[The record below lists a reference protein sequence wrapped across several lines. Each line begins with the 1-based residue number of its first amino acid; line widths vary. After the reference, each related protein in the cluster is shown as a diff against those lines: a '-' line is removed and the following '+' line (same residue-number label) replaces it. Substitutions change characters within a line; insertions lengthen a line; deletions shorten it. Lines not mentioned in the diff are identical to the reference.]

1 MRTKILIVCLGLV
14 SLGVQIKA
22 VNEIRMNQVQAN
34 KQAQRSDSPLSLSL
48 AGEWSV
54 MLGDA
59 KEVRHAMLPG
69 TIDTNHL
76 GFAPSDTTETTHLT
90 RLYAYK
96 GKATYSRTIE
106 IPKQWKK
113 AAVELFLERTKPT
126 WVYVDGNL
134 VDSCNFISTPQRYIL
149 PKLKT
154 GKHQLDIVVDNSRG
168 VPEQVYGSSHAYTED
183 TQTNWNGIIGE
194 ISLKQVELKAGQKLI
209 SWERLSSKAEKGV
222 DAEEQD
228 AYLFDNDKY
237 LLVGMVQ
244 SESRQYTGKVLPCFR
259 DFHIEGA
266 HFYADGHPVFLRGKH
281 DAAVWPLTGHVDMT
295 VEGWMKYLGICSA
308 YGINHVRFHSW
319 CPPEAAFVAADSL
332 GIYLQPELPFW
343 GSFDDKDETLM
354 TFLHQEGENILR
366 EYGHHPSFR
375 MMALG
380 NELWGSIDKM
390 KEFVDDFREIAPDKY
405 YTFGSNYYLGYQGV
419 KEGMDYFTTCR
430 IGGEDWGKYNTH
442 TRGSFSFA
450 DAYDGG
456 IINHFRPNTTM
467 NFDEACDKWA
477 SPQPWQRQD
486 VEQTSYKRAA
496 GIPIISHETG
506 QFQTYPDFREI
517 KKYTGV
523 LYPYNFEIFR
533 RRLAAAGMLSQSDD
547 FHKASGLWSV
557 KLYKA
562 DIEMDLRTRNMAGF
576 QLLDIQDYPG
586 QGSAYVG
593 ILDAFMESKGITTP
607 EEWRQWC
614 SPVVPLLVTD
624 RFCYEENDTM
634 KAKIQIA
641 NYGGESLKG
650 KKVEWKLDYAKDE
663 RYPNVSSVA
672 ETLTHL
678 NQPSPLAQGEITI
691 HTDEEGWI
699 DVGEIVHKM
708 KVKANGIDDGDGK
721 CLDVYVGSRKLTLSL
736 YIYEGELDATRY
748 SNTYDL
754 WVYTTPKNINY
765 LKKQVVIVKDL
776 TSDVVK
782 KLEKGAKILWLPTT
796 SNHFVAS
803 DATLSQAS
811 NATPY
816 TVGGLF
822 QTDYW
827 NYRMFKTICENNKK
841 KVSPGTLGILTNPT
855 HPLFRD
861 FPTEM
866 HTNWQW
872 FPVIKESH
880 PLVLDNFPKD
890 YRPIVQV
897 IDNIER
903 NHKLGLVMEWKVG
916 KGKLLVCMSDLE
928 KASEYPEGRAFY
940 ESVLDYMLSGDFHP
954 SSEMTMEELKKTLAT
969 EPRKITM
976 KELNNISQY

>member
-1 MRTKILIVCLGLV
+1 MKKLILIVCLGFI
-14 SLGVQIKA
+14 SLD
-22 VNEIRMNQVQAN
+22 ML
-34 KQAQRSDSPLSLSL
+34 AQGSDSPLSLSL
-48 AGEWSV
+48 AGEWNV
-54 MLGDA
+54 TLGDA
-59 KEVRHAMLPG
+59 KEVKHAMLPG

-194 ISLKQVELKAGQKLI
+194 ISLKQVELKAGQKLK
-209 SWERLSSKAEKGV
+209 S
-222 DAEEQD
+222 
-228 AYLFDNDKY
+228 
-237 LLVGMVQ
+237 GMVQ

-259 DFHIEGA
+259 DFRIEGA

-295 VEGWMKYLGICSA
+295 VEGWMKYLGICRA

-343 GSFDDKDETLM
+343 GSFDDKDEKLM
-354 TFLHQEGENILR
+354 AFLHQEGENILR

-430 IGGEDWGKYNTH
+430 IGGEGWGKYNTH

-533 RRLAAAGMLSQSDD
+533 RRLAAAGMLSQADD

-562 DIEMDLRTRNMAGF
+562 DIEMDLRTKNMAGF

-586 QGSAYVG
+586 QGSAFVG
-593 ILDAFMESKGITTP
+593 ILDAFMESKGITTAN
-607 EEWRQWC
+607 EWHQWC
-614 SPVVPLLVTD
+614 SSVVPLLVTD
-624 RFCYEENDTM
+624 RFCYDENEM
-634 KAKIQIA
+634 MNAKVQIA

-650 KKVEWKLDYAKDE
+650 KKLVWKLDYALDE
-663 RYPNVSSVA
+663 NFGDDAAPNA
-672 ETLTHL
+672 GANIDRF
-678 NQPSPLAQGEITI
+678 NQPSPLAQGEIPIT
-691 HTDEEGWI
+691 TDEEGLI
-699 DVGEIVHKM
+699 DIGEIHHKM
-708 KVKANGIDDGDGK
+708 KVMADGFNDGNGT
-721 CLDVYVGSRKLTLSL
+721 CLDVKIPSRKVILTLDID
-736 YIYEGELDATRY
+736 YGRYDARRHR
-748 SNTYDL
+748 NTYDL
-754 WVYTTPKNINY
+754 WIYTTEKNLDIY
-765 LKKQVVIVKDL
+765 KKGVVITSDL
-776 TSDVVK
+776 TDEVAK
-782 KLEKGAKILWLPTT
+782 KLEKGARVLWMPTT
-796 SNHFVAS
+796 SKNFVAS
-803 DATLSQAS
+803 ADTISQAG

-841 KVSPGTLGILTNPT
+841 TVSPGTLGILTNPK
-855 HPLFRD
+855 HPIFCD

-880 PLVLDNFPKD
+880 PLVLDNFAKD
-890 YRPIVQV
+890 DKPIVQV

-916 KGKLLVCMSDLE
+916 AGKLLVCMSDLE

-940 ESVLDYMLSGDFHP
+940 ESVLSYMRSPEFAP
-954 SSEMTMEELKKTLAT
+954 QSEITIADLRKKLKE
-969 EPRKITM
+969 EPRQISL

>member
-1 MRTKILIVCLGLV
+1 MKKLILIVCLGFI
-14 SLGVQIKA
+14 SLD
-22 VNEIRMNQVQAN
+22 ML
-34 KQAQRSDSPLSLSL
+34 AQGSDSPLSLSL
-48 AGEWSV
+48 AGEWNV
-54 MLGDA
+54 TLGDA
-59 KEVRHAMLPG
+59 KEVKHAMLPG

-194 ISLKQVELKAGQKLI
+194 ISLKQVELKAGQKLK
-209 SWERLSSKAEKGV
+209 S
-222 DAEEQD
+222 
-228 AYLFDNDKY
+228 
-237 LLVGMVQ
+237 GMVQ
-244 SESRQYTGKVLPCFR
+244 SESRQYTGKVLPCFK

-295 VEGWMKYLGICSA
+295 VEGWMKYLGICRA

-343 GSFDDKDETLM
+343 GSFDDKDEKLM
-354 TFLHQEGENILR
+354 AFLHQEGENILR

-430 IGGEDWGKYNTH
+430 IGGEGWGKYNTH

-477 SPQPWQRQD
+477 SPQPWQKQE
-486 VEQTSYKRAA
+486 VEPTSYKRAA

-533 RRLAAAGMLSQSDD
+533 RRLAAAGMLSQADD

-562 DIEMDLRTRNMAGF
+562 DIEMDLRTKNMAGF

-586 QGSAYVG
+586 QGSAFVG
-593 ILDAFMESKGITTP
+593 ILDAFMESKGITTAN
-607 EEWRQWC
+607 EWHQWC
-614 SPVVPLLVTD
+614 SSVVPLLVTD
-624 RFCYEENDTM
+624 RFCYDENEM
-634 KAKIQIA
+634 MNAKVQIA

-650 KKVEWKLDYAKDE
+650 KKLVWKLDYALDE
-663 RYPNVSSVA
+663 NFGDDAAPNA
-672 ETLTHL
+672 GANIDRF
-678 NQPSPLAQGEITI
+678 NQPSPLAQGEIPIT
-691 HTDEEGWI
+691 TDEEGLI
-699 DVGEIVHKM
+699 DIGEIHHKM
-708 KVKANGIDDGDGK
+708 KVMADGFNDGNGT
-721 CLDVYVGSRKLTLSL
+721 CLDVKIPSRKVILTLDID
-736 YIYEGELDATRY
+736 YGRYDARRHR
-748 SNTYDL
+748 NTYDL
-754 WVYTTPKNINY
+754 WIYTTEKNLDIY
-765 LKKQVVIVKDL
+765 KKGVVITSDL
-776 TSDVVK
+776 TDEVAK
-782 KLEKGAKILWLPTT
+782 KLEKGARVLWMPTT
-796 SNHFVAS
+796 SKNFVAS
-803 DATLSQAS
+803 ADTISQAG

-841 KVSPGTLGILTNPT
+841 TVSPGTLGILTNPK
-855 HPLFRD
+855 HPIFCD

-880 PLVLDNFPKD
+880 PLVLDNFAKGVK
-890 YRPIVQV
+890 PIVQV

-916 KGKLLVCMSDLE
+916 AGKLLVCMSDLE

-940 ESVLDYMLSGDFHP
+940 ESVLSYMRSPEFAP
-954 SSEMTMEELKKTLAT
+954 QSEITIANLRKKLKE
-969 EPRKITM
+969 EPRQISL

>member
-1 MRTKILIVCLGLV
+1 MKKLILIVCLGFI
-14 SLGVQIKA
+14 SLD
-22 VNEIRMNQVQAN
+22 ML
-34 KQAQRSDSPLSLSL
+34 AQGSDSPLSLSL
-48 AGEWSV
+48 AGEWNV
-54 MLGDA
+54 TLGDA

-194 ISLKQVELKAGQKLI
+194 ISLKQVELKAGQKLK
-209 SWERLSSKAEKGV
+209 S
-222 DAEEQD
+222 
-228 AYLFDNDKY
+228 
-237 LLVGMVQ
+237 GMVQ

-259 DFHIEGA
+259 DFRIEGA

-295 VEGWMKYLGICSA
+295 VEGWMKYLGICRA

-343 GSFDDKDETLM
+343 GSFDDKDEKLM
-354 TFLHQEGENILR
+354 AFLHQEGENVLR

-430 IGGEDWGKYNTH
+430 IGGEGWGKYNTH

-533 RRLAAAGMLSQSDD
+533 RRLAAAGMLSQADD

-562 DIEMDLRTRNMAGF
+562 DIEMDLRTKNMAGF

-586 QGSAYVG
+586 QGSAFVG
-593 ILDAFMESKGITTP
+593 ILDAFMESKGITTAN
-607 EEWRQWC
+607 EWHQWC
-614 SPVVPLLVTD
+614 SSVVPLLVTD
-624 RFCYEENDTM
+624 RFCYDENEM
-634 KAKIQIA
+634 MNAKVQIA

-650 KKVEWKLDYAKDE
+650 KKLVWKLDYALDE
-663 RYPNVSSVA
+663 NFGDDAAPNA
-672 ETLTHL
+672 GANIDRF
-678 NQPSPLAQGEITI
+678 NQPSPLAQGEIPIT
-691 HTDEEGWI
+691 TDEEGLI
-699 DVGEIVHKM
+699 DIGEIHHKM
-708 KVKANGIDDGDGK
+708 KVMADGFNDGNGT
-721 CLDVYVGSRKLTLSL
+721 CLDVKIPSRKVILTLDID
-736 YIYEGELDATRY
+736 YGRYDARRHR
-748 SNTYDL
+748 NTYDL
-754 WVYTTPKNINY
+754 WIYTTEKNLDIY
-765 LKKQVVIVKDL
+765 KEGVVITSDL
-776 TSDVVK
+776 TDEVAK
-782 KLEKGAKILWLPTT
+782 KLEKGAKVLWMPTT
-796 SNHFVAS
+796 SKNFVAS
-803 DATLSQAS
+803 ADTLSQAS

-841 KVSPGTLGILTNPT
+841 TVSPGTLGILTNPK
-855 HPLFRD
+855 HPIFCD

-872 FPVIKESH
+872 FPVIKDSH
-880 PLVLDNFPKD
+880 PLVLDNFAKD
-890 YRPIVQV
+890 DKPIVQV

-916 KGKLLVCMSDLE
+916 AGKLLVCMSDLE

-940 ESVLDYMLSGDFHP
+940 ESVLSYMRSPEFAP
-954 SSEMTMEELKKTLAT
+954 QSEITIANLRKKLKE
-969 EPRKITM
+969 EPRQISL

>member
-1 MRTKILIVCLGLV
+1 MKKSILIVCLGFI
-14 SLGVQIKA
+14 SLD
-22 VNEIRMNQVQAN
+22 ML
-34 KQAQRSDSPLSLSL
+34 AQGSDSPLSLSL

-194 ISLKQVELKAGQKLI
+194 ISLKQVELKAGQKLK
-209 SWERLSSKAEKGV
+209 S
-222 DAEEQD
+222 
-228 AYLFDNDKY
+228 
-237 LLVGMVQ
+237 GMVQ

-259 DFHIEGA
+259 DFRIEGA

-343 GSFDDKDETLM
+343 GSFDDKDEKLM
-354 TFLHQEGENILR
+354 AFLHQEGENILR

-430 IGGEDWGKYNTH
+430 IGGEGWGKYNTH

-477 SPQPWQRQD
+477 SPQPWQKQD
-486 VEQTSYKRAA
+486 VEQTSCKRAA

-533 RRLAAAGMLSQSDD
+533 RRLAAAGMLSQADD

-562 DIEMDLRTRNMAGF
+562 DIEMDLRTKNMAGF

-586 QGSAYVG
+586 QGSAFVG
-593 ILDAFMESKGITTP
+593 ILDAFMESKGITTAN
-607 EEWRQWC
+607 EWHQWC
-614 SPVVPLLVTD
+614 SPVVPLLLTD
-624 RFCYEENDTM
+624 RFCYDENEM
-634 KAKIQIA
+634 MNAKVQIA

-650 KKVEWKLDYAKDE
+650 KKLVWKLDYALDE
-663 RYPNVSSVA
+663 NFGDDAAPNA
-672 ETLTHL
+672 GANIDRF
-678 NQPSPLAQGEITI
+678 NQPSPLAQGEIPIT
-691 HTDEEGWI
+691 TDEEGLI
-699 DVGEIVHKM
+699 DIGEIHHKM
-708 KVKANGIDDGDGK
+708 KVMADGFNDGNGT
-721 CLDVYVGSRKLTLSL
+721 CLDVKIPSRKVILTLDID
-736 YIYEGELDATRY
+736 YGRYDARRHR
-748 SNTYDL
+748 NTYDL
-754 WVYTTPKNINY
+754 WIYTTEKNLDIY
-765 LKKQVVIVKDL
+765 KKGVVITSDL
-776 TSDVVK
+776 TDEVAK
-782 KLEKGAKILWLPTT
+782 KLEKGAKVLWMPTT
-796 SNHFVAS
+796 SKNFVAS
-803 DATLSQAS
+803 ADTLSQAS

-841 KVSPGTLGILTNPT
+841 TVSPGTLGILTNPK
-855 HPLFRD
+855 HPIFCD

-880 PLVLDNFPKD
+880 PLVLDNFAKD
-890 YRPIVQV
+890 DKPIVQV

-903 NHKLGLVMEWKVG
+903 NHKLGFVMEWKVG
-916 KGKLLVCMSDLE
+916 AGKLLVCMSDLE

-940 ESVLDYMLSGDFHP
+940 ESVLSYMRSPEFAP
-954 SSEMTMEELKKTLAT
+954 QSEITIANLRKKLKE
-969 EPRKITM
+969 EPRQISL

>member
-1 MRTKILIVCLGLV
+1 MKKSILIVCLGFI
-14 SLGVQIKA
+14 SLD
-22 VNEIRMNQVQAN
+22 ML
-34 KQAQRSDSPLSLSL
+34 AQGNDSPLSLSL
-48 AGEWSV
+48 AGEWNV
-54 MLGDA
+54 TLGDA
-59 KEVRHAMLPG
+59 KEVKHAMLPG

-194 ISLKQVELKAGQKLI
+194 ISLKQVELKAGQKLK
-209 SWERLSSKAEKGV
+209 S
-222 DAEEQD
+222 
-228 AYLFDNDKY
+228 
-237 LLVGMVQ
+237 GMVQ
-244 SESRQYTGKVLPCFR
+244 SESRQYTGKVLPCFK
-259 DFHIEGA
+259 DFRIEGA

-430 IGGEDWGKYNTH
+430 IGGEGWGKYNTH

-477 SPQPWQRQD
+477 SPQPWQKQE

-533 RRLAAAGMLSQSDD
+533 RRLAAAGMLSQADD

-562 DIEMDLRTRNMAGF
+562 DIEMDLRTKNMAGF

-586 QGSAYVG
+586 QGSAFVG
-593 ILDAFMESKGITTP
+593 ILDAFMESKGITTAN
-607 EEWRQWC
+607 EWHQWC
-614 SPVVPLLVTD
+614 SPVVPLLLTD
-624 RFCYEENDTM
+624 RFCYDENEM
-634 KAKIQIA
+634 MNAKVQIA

-650 KKVEWKLDYAKDE
+650 KKLVWKLDYALDE
-663 RYPNVSSVA
+663 NFGDDAAPNA
-672 ETLTHL
+672 GANIDRF
-678 NQPSPLAQGEITI
+678 NQPSPLAQGEIPIT
-691 HTDEEGWI
+691 TDEEGLI
-699 DVGEIVHKM
+699 DIGEIHHKM
-708 KVKANGIDDGDGK
+708 KVMADGFNDGNGT
-721 CLDVYVGSRKLTLSL
+721 CLDVKIPSRKVILTLDID
-736 YIYEGELDATRY
+736 YGRYDARRHR
-748 SNTYDL
+748 NTYDL
-754 WVYTTPKNINY
+754 WIYTTEKNLDIY
-765 LKKQVVIVKDL
+765 KKGVVITSDL
-776 TSDVVK
+776 TDEVAK
-782 KLEKGAKILWLPTT
+782 KLEKGAKVLWMPTT
-796 SNHFVAS
+796 SKNFVAS
-803 DATLSQAS
+803 ADTLSQAS

-841 KVSPGTLGILTNPT
+841 TVSPGTLGILTNPK
-855 HPLFRD
+855 HPIFCD

-872 FPVIKESH
+872 FPVIKDSH
-880 PLVLDNFPKD
+880 PLVLDNFAKD
-890 YRPIVQV
+890 DKPIVQV

-916 KGKLLVCMSDLE
+916 AGKLLVCMSDLE

-940 ESVLDYMLSGDFHP
+940 ESVLSYMRSPEFAP
-954 SSEMTMEELKKTLAT
+954 QSEITIADLRKKLKE
-969 EPRKITM
+969 EPRQISL

>member
-1 MRTKILIVCLGLV
+1 MMNACLGFFCL
-14 SLGVQIKA
+14 SL
-22 VNEIRMNQVQAN
+22 
-34 KQAQRSDSPLSLSL
+34 QAQKMVPQSLSL
-48 AGEWSV
+48 AGEWNV
-54 MLGDA
+54 TLGDA

-113 AAVELFLERTKPT
+113 AAVELFLERAKPT

-194 ISLKQVELKAGQKLI
+194 ISLKQVELKAGQKLK
-209 SWERLSSKAEKGV
+209 S
-222 DAEEQD
+222 
-228 AYLFDNDKY
+228 
-237 LLVGMVQ
+237 GMVQ
-244 SESRQYTGKVLPCFR
+244 SESRQYTGKVLPCFK
-259 DFHIEGA
+259 DFRIEGA

-295 VEGWMKYLGICSA
+295 VEGWMKYLGICRA

-343 GSFDDKDETLM
+343 GSFDDKDEKLM
-354 TFLHQEGENILR
+354 AFLHQEGENILR

-430 IGGEDWGKYNTH
+430 IGGEGWGKYNTH

-533 RRLAAAGMLSQSDD
+533 RRLAAAGMLSQADD

-562 DIEMDLRTRNMAGF
+562 DIEMDLRTKNMAGF

-586 QGSAYVG
+586 QGSAFVG
-593 ILDAFMESKGITTP
+593 ILDAFMESKGITTAN
-607 EEWRQWC
+607 EWHQWC
-614 SPVVPLLVTD
+614 SSVVPLLVTD
-624 RFCYEENDTM
+624 RFCYDENEM
-634 KAKIQIA
+634 MNAKVQIA

-650 KKVEWKLDYAKDE
+650 KKLVWKLDYALDE
-663 RYPNVSSVA
+663 NFGDDAAPNA
-672 ETLTHL
+672 GANIDRF
-678 NQPSPLAQGEITI
+678 NQPSPLAQGEIPIT
-691 HTDEEGWI
+691 TDEEGLI
-699 DVGEIVHKM
+699 DIGEIHHKM
-708 KVKANGIDDGDGK
+708 KVMADGFNDGNGT
-721 CLDVYVGSRKLTLSL
+721 CLDVKIPSRKVILTLDID
-736 YIYEGELDATRY
+736 YGRYDARRHR
-748 SNTYDL
+748 NTYDL
-754 WVYTTPKNINY
+754 WIYTTEKNLDIY
-765 LKKQVVIVKDL
+765 KKGVVITSDL
-776 TSDVVK
+776 TDEVAK
-782 KLEKGAKILWLPTT
+782 KLEKGARVLWMPTT
-796 SNHFVAS
+796 SKNFVAS
-803 DATLSQAS
+803 ADTISQAG

-841 KVSPGTLGILTNPT
+841 TVSPGTLGILTNPK
-855 HPLFRD
+855 HPIFCD

-872 FPVIKESH
+872 FPVIKDSH
-880 PLVLDNFPKD
+880 PLVLDNFAKD
-890 YRPIVQV
+890 DKPIVQV

-916 KGKLLVCMSDLE
+916 AGKLLVCMSDLE

-940 ESVLDYMLSGDFHP
+940 ESVLSYMRSPEFAP
-954 SSEMTMEELKKTLAT
+954 QSEITIAGLRKKLKE
-969 EPRKITM
+969 EPRQISL

>member
-1 MRTKILIVCLGLV
+1 MIIACLGV
-14 SLGVQIKA
+14 MSLG
-22 VNEIRMNQVQAN
+22 M
-34 KQAQRSDSPLSLSL
+34 QAQQNGAVQSLSL
-48 AGEWSV
+48 AGEWKV
-54 MLGDA
+54 TLGDA
-59 KEVRHAMLPG
+59 KEVKHAMLPG

-106 IPKQWKK
+106 IPRQWKK
-113 AAVELFLERTKPT
+113 GAVELFLERTKPT
-126 WVYVDGNL
+126 WVYLDGKL
-134 VDSCNFISTPQRYIL
+134 VDSCNYISTPQRYIL
-149 PKLKT
+149 PKMKS

-194 ISLKQVELKAGQKLI
+194 IKLKTIPAPAQT
-209 SWERLSSKAEKGV
+209 
-222 DAEEQD
+222 
-228 AYLFDNDKY
+228 
-237 LLVGMVQ
+237 
-244 SESRQYTGKVLPCFR
+244 YTGDVLPCFK

-295 VEGWMKYLGICSA
+295 VEGWMKYLGTCKE

-343 GSFDDKDETLM
+343 GSFDDKDEVLM
-354 TFLHQEGENILR
+354 KFLHQEGENILR

-390 KEFVDDFREIAPDKY
+390 KEFVDDFRKIAPDKY

-430 IGGEDWGKYNTH
+430 IGGEGWGKYNTH

-477 SPQPWQRQD
+477 SPQPWQKLD
-486 VEQTSYKRAA
+486 VEQTSYKRSA

-523 LYPYNFEIFR
+523 LYPYNFEIFC
-533 RRLAAAGMLSQSDD
+533 RRLAAAGMLSQADD

-562 DIEMDLRTRNMAGF
+562 DIELDLRTKNMAGF

-586 QGSAYVG
+586 QGSAFVG
-593 ILDAFMESKGITTP
+593 ILDAFMESKGITTAN
-607 EEWRQWC
+607 EWHQWC

-624 RFCYEENDTM
+624 RFCYDENEM
-634 KAKIQIA
+634 MNAKVQIA

-650 KKVEWKLDYAKDE
+650 KKLLWKLDYAPDE
-663 RYPNVSSVA
+663 NSGDDAAPNA
-672 ETLTHL
+672 GANIDRF
-678 NQPSPLAQGEITI
+678 NQPSPLAQGEIPIT
-691 HTDEEGWI
+691 TDEEGLI
-699 DVGEIVHKM
+699 DIGEIHHKM
-708 KVKANGIDDGDGK
+708 KVMADGFNDGNGVR
-721 CLDVYVGSRKLTLSL
+721 LDVKIPSRKVILTLDID
-736 YIYEGELDATRY
+736 YGRYDARRHR
-748 SNTYDL
+748 NTYDL
-754 WVYTTPKNINY
+754 WIYTTEKNLDIY
-765 LKKQVVIVKDL
+765 KKGVVITSDL
-776 TSDVVK
+776 TDEVAK
-782 KLEKGAKILWLPTT
+782 KLEKGAKVLWKPTT
-796 SNHFVAS
+796 SKNFVAS
-803 DATLSQAS
+803 ADTLSQAS

-841 KVSPGTLGILTNPT
+841 TVSPGTLGILTNPK
-855 HPLFRD
+855 HPIFCD

-880 PLVLDNFPKD
+880 PLVLDNFAKD
-890 YRPIVQV
+890 YLPIVQV

-916 KGKLLVCMSDLE
+916 AGKLLVCMSDLE
-928 KASEYPEGRAFY
+928 KASQYPEGRAFY
-940 ESVLDYMLSGDFHP
+940 QSVLNYMRSSDFNP
-954 SSEMTMEELKKTLAT
+954 QSAITIPDLMKTLKE
-969 EPRKITM
+969 EPRKVSM

>member
-1 MRTKILIVCLGLV
+1 MKKSILIVCLGFI
-14 SLGVQIKA
+14 SLD
-22 VNEIRMNQVQAN
+22 ML
-34 KQAQRSDSPLSLSL
+34 AQGSDSPLSLSL
-48 AGEWSV
+48 AGEWNV
-54 MLGDA
+54 TLGDA
-59 KEVRHAMLPG
+59 KEVKHAILPG

-194 ISLKQVELKAGQKLI
+194 ISLKQVELKAGQKLK
-209 SWERLSSKAEKGV
+209 S
-222 DAEEQD
+222 
-228 AYLFDNDKY
+228 
-237 LLVGMVQ
+237 GMVQ
-244 SESRQYTGKVLPCFR
+244 SESRQYSGKVLPCFR
-259 DFHIEGA
+259 DFRIEGA

-430 IGGEDWGKYNTH
+430 IGGEGWGKYNTH

-533 RRLAAAGMLSQSDD
+533 RRLAAAGMLSQADD

-557 KLYKA
+557 RLYKA
-562 DIEMDLRTRNMAGF
+562 DIEMDLRTKNMAGF

-586 QGSAYVG
+586 QGSAFVG
-593 ILDAFMESKGITTP
+593 ILDAFMESKGITTAN
-607 EEWRQWC
+607 EWHQWC
-614 SPVVPLLVTD
+614 SSVVPLLVTD
-624 RFCYEENDTM
+624 RFCYDENEM
-634 KAKIQIA
+634 MNAKVQIA

-650 KKVEWKLDYAKDE
+650 KKLLWKLDYAPDE
-663 RYPNVSSVA
+663 NSADDASPKAGANIDRF
-672 ETLTHL
+672 
-678 NQPSPLAQGEITI
+678 NQPSPLAQGEIPIT
-691 HTDEEGWI
+691 TDEEGLI
-699 DVGEIVHKM
+699 DIGEIHHKM
-708 KVKANGIDDGDGK
+708 KVMADGFNDSNGT
-721 CLDVYVGSRKLTLSL
+721 CLDVKIPSRKVILTLDID
-736 YIYEGELDATRY
+736 YGRYDARRHR
-748 SNTYDL
+748 NTYDL
-754 WVYTTPKNINY
+754 WIYTTEKNLDIY
-765 LKKQVVIVKDL
+765 KKGVVITSDL
-776 TSDVVK
+776 TDEVAK
-782 KLEKGAKILWLPTT
+782 KLEKGARVLWMPTT
-796 SNHFVAS
+796 SKNFVAS
-803 DATLSQAS
+803 ADTLSQAS

-841 KVSPGTLGILTNPT
+841 TVSPGTLGILTNPK
-855 HPLFRD
+855 HPIFCD
-861 FPTEM
+861 FPTDM

-880 PLVLDNFPKD
+880 PLVLDNFAKGVK
-890 YRPIVQV
+890 PIVQV

-916 KGKLLVCMSDLE
+916 AGKLLVCMSDLE

-940 ESVLDYMLSGDFHP
+940 ESVLSYMRSPEFAP
-954 SSEMTMEELKKTLAT
+954 QSEITIADLRKKLKE
-969 EPRKITM
+969 EPRQISL

>member
-1 MRTKILIVCLGLV
+1 MKKSILIVCLGFI
-14 SLGVQIKA
+14 SLD
-22 VNEIRMNQVQAN
+22 ML
-34 KQAQRSDSPLSLSL
+34 AQGSDSPLSLSL
-48 AGEWSV
+48 AGEWNV
-54 MLGDA
+54 TLGDA

-76 GFAPSDTTETTHLT
+76 GFAPSDTTETSHLT

-194 ISLKQVELKAGQKLI
+194 ISLKQVELKAGQKLK
-209 SWERLSSKAEKGV
+209 S
-222 DAEEQD
+222 
-228 AYLFDNDKY
+228 
-237 LLVGMVQ
+237 GMVQ

-390 KEFVDDFREIAPDKY
+390 KEFVDDFRKIAPDKY

-430 IGGEDWGKYNTH
+430 IGGEGWGKYNTH

-533 RRLAAAGMLSQSDD
+533 RRLAAAGMLSQADD

-562 DIEMDLRTRNMAGF
+562 DIEMDLRTKNMAGF

-586 QGSAYVG
+586 QGSAFVG
-593 ILDAFMESKGITTP
+593 ILDAFMESKGITTAN
-607 EEWRQWC
+607 EWHQWC
-614 SPVVPLLVTD
+614 SSVVPLLVTD
-624 RFCYEENDTM
+624 RFCYDENEM
-634 KAKIQIA
+634 MNAKVQIA

-650 KKVEWKLDYAKDE
+650 KKLLWKLDYAPDE
-663 RYPNVSSVA
+663 NSADDASPKAGANIDRF
-672 ETLTHL
+672 
-678 NQPSPLAQGEITI
+678 NQPSPLAQGEIPIT
-691 HTDEEGWI
+691 TDEEGLI
-699 DVGEIVHKM
+699 DIGEIHHKM
-708 KVKANGIDDGDGK
+708 KVMANGFNDGNGT
-721 CLDVYVGSRKLTLSL
+721 CLDVKIPSRKVILTLDID
-736 YIYEGELDATRY
+736 YGRYDARRHR
-748 SNTYDL
+748 NTYDL
-754 WVYTTPKNINY
+754 WIYTTEKSLDIY
-765 LKKQVVIVKDL
+765 KKGVVITSDL
-776 TSDVVK
+776 TDEVAK
-782 KLEKGAKILWLPTT
+782 KLEKGAKVLWMPTT
-796 SNHFVAS
+796 SKNFVAS
-803 DATLSQAS
+803 ADTISQAG

-841 KVSPGTLGILTNPT
+841 TVSPGTLGILTNPK
-855 HPLFRD
+855 HPIFCD

-880 PLVLDNFPKD
+880 PLVLDNFAKD
-890 YRPIVQV
+890 DKPIVQV

-916 KGKLLVCMSDLE
+916 AGKLLVCMSDLE

-940 ESVLDYMLSGDFHP
+940 ESVLSYMRSPEFAP
-954 SSEMTMEELKKTLAT
+954 QSEITIADLRKKLKE
-969 EPRKITM
+969 EPRQISL

>member
-1 MRTKILIVCLGLV
+1 MKKSILIVCLGFI
-14 SLGVQIKA
+14 SLD
-22 VNEIRMNQVQAN
+22 ML
-34 KQAQRSDSPLSLSL
+34 AQGSDSPLSLSL
-48 AGEWSV
+48 AGEWNV
-54 MLGDA
+54 TLGDA
-59 KEVRHAMLPG
+59 KEVKHAMLPG

-194 ISLKQVELKAGQKLI
+194 ISLKQVELKAGQKLK
-209 SWERLSSKAEKGV
+209 S
-222 DAEEQD
+222 
-228 AYLFDNDKY
+228 
-237 LLVGMVQ
+237 GMVQ

-259 DFHIEGA
+259 DFRIEGA

-295 VEGWMKYLGICSA
+295 VEGWMKYLGICRA

-390 KEFVDDFREIAPDKY
+390 KEFVDDFRKIAPGKY

-430 IGGEDWGKYNTH
+430 IGGEGWGKYNTH

-533 RRLAAAGMLSQSDD
+533 RRLAAAGMLSQADD

-562 DIEMDLRTRNMAGF
+562 DIEMDLRTKNMAGF

-586 QGSAYVG
+586 QGSAFVG
-593 ILDAFMESKGITTP
+593 ILDAFMESKGITTAN
-607 EEWRQWC
+607 EWHQWC
-614 SPVVPLLVTD
+614 SSVVPLLVTD
-624 RFCYEENDTM
+624 RFCYDENEM
-634 KAKIQIA
+634 MNAKVQIA

-650 KKVEWKLDYAKDE
+650 KKLVWKLDYALDE
-663 RYPNVSSVA
+663 NFGDDAAPNA
-672 ETLTHL
+672 GANIDRF
-678 NQPSPLAQGEITI
+678 NQPSPLAQGEIPIT
-691 HTDEEGWI
+691 TDEEGLI
-699 DVGEIVHKM
+699 DIGEIHHKM
-708 KVKANGIDDGDGK
+708 KVMADGFNDSNGT
-721 CLDVYVGSRKLTLSL
+721 CLDVKIPSRKVILTLDID
-736 YIYEGELDATRY
+736 YGRYDARRHR
-748 SNTYDL
+748 NTYDL
-754 WVYTTPKNINY
+754 WIYTTEKNLDIY
-765 LKKQVVIVKDL
+765 KKGVVITSDL
-776 TSDVVK
+776 TDEVAK
-782 KLEKGAKILWLPTT
+782 KLEKGAKVLWLPTT
-796 SNHFVAS
+796 SKNFVAS
-803 DATLSQAS
+803 ADTLSQAS

-841 KVSPGTLGILTNPT
+841 TVSPGTLGILTNPK
-855 HPLFRD
+855 HPIFCD

-880 PLVLDNFPKD
+880 PLVLDNFAKGVK
-890 YRPIVQV
+890 PIVQV

-916 KGKLLVCMSDLE
+916 AGKLLVCMSDLE

-940 ESVLDYMLSGDFHP
+940 ESVLSYMRSPEFAP
-954 SSEMTMEELKKTLAT
+954 QSEITIANLRKKLKE
-969 EPRKITM
+969 EPRQISL

>member
-1 MRTKILIVCLGLV
+1 MKKSILIVCLGFI
-14 SLGVQIKA
+14 SLD
-22 VNEIRMNQVQAN
+22 ML
-34 KQAQRSDSPLSLSL
+34 AQGSDSPLSLSL

-194 ISLKQVELKAGQKLI
+194 ISLKQVELKAGQKLK
-209 SWERLSSKAEKGV
+209 S
-222 DAEEQD
+222 
-228 AYLFDNDKY
+228 
-237 LLVGMVQ
+237 GMVQ

-259 DFHIEGA
+259 DFRIEGA

-343 GSFDDKDETLM
+343 GSFDDKDEKLM

-430 IGGEDWGKYNTH
+430 IGGEGWGKYNTH

-477 SPQPWQRQD
+477 FPQPWQRQD

-533 RRLAAAGMLSQSDD
+533 RRLAAAGMLSQADD

-562 DIEMDLRTRNMAGF
+562 DIEMDLRTKNMAGF

-586 QGSAYVG
+586 QGSAFVG
-593 ILDAFMESKGITTP
+593 ILDAFMESKGITTAN
-607 EEWRQWC
+607 EWHQWC
-614 SPVVPLLVTD
+614 SSVVPLLVTD
-624 RFCYEENDTM
+624 RFCYDENEM
-634 KAKIQIA
+634 MNAKVQIA

-650 KKVEWKLDYAKDE
+650 KKLVWKLDYALDE
-663 RYPNVSSVA
+663 NFGDDAAPNA
-672 ETLTHL
+672 GANIDRF
-678 NQPSPLAQGEITI
+678 NQPSPLAQGEIPIT
-691 HTDEEGWI
+691 TDEEGLI
-699 DVGEIVHKM
+699 DIGEIHHKM
-708 KVKANGIDDGDGK
+708 KVMADGFNDGNGT
-721 CLDVYVGSRKLTLSL
+721 CLDVRIPSRKVILTLDID
-736 YIYEGELDATRY
+736 YGRYDARRHR
-748 SNTYDL
+748 NTYDL
-754 WVYTTPKNINY
+754 WIYTTEKSLDIY
-765 LKKQVVIVKDL
+765 KKGVVITSDL
-776 TSDVVK
+776 TDEVAK
-782 KLEKGAKILWLPTT
+782 KLEKGAKVLWMPTT
-796 SNHFVAS
+796 SKNFVAS
-803 DATLSQAS
+803 ADTLSQAS

-841 KVSPGTLGILTNPT
+841 TVSPGTLGILTNPK
-855 HPLFRD
+855 HPIFCD

-880 PLVLDNFPKD
+880 PLVLDNFAKGVK
-890 YRPIVQV
+890 PIVQV

-916 KGKLLVCMSDLE
+916 AGKLLVCMSDLE

-940 ESVLDYMLSGDFHP
+940 ESVLSYMRSPEFAP
-954 SSEMTMEELKKTLAT
+954 QSEITIADLRKKLKE
-969 EPRKITM
+969 EPRQISL

>member
-1 MRTKILIVCLGLV
+1 MKKSILIACLGLV
-14 SLGVQIKA
+14 SLGL
-22 VNEIRMNQVQAN
+22 
-34 KQAQRSDSPLSLSL
+34 QAQSISL
-48 AGEWSV
+48 AGEWNV
-54 MLGDA
+54 ELGKSGSAFA
-59 KEVRHAMLPG
+59 KSKRAFQGEVKRAILPG

-76 GFAPSDTTETTHLT
+76 GFAPKDTMETTHLT

-96 GKATYSRTIE
+96 GAARYSRTIN
-106 IPKQWKK
+106 IPKDWKK
-113 AAVELFLERTKPT
+113 KPVELFLERTRPT
-126 WVYVDGNL
+126 WVYVDGEL
-134 VDSCNFISTPQRYIL
+134 VDSCNFISTPQRYL
-149 PKLKT
+149 LSKKVKP
-154 GKHQLDIVVDNSRG
+154 GKHLLEIVVDNGRG

-194 ISLKQVELKAGQKLI
+194 IRLEVKSEERRVKKQRSASEGKAN
-209 SWERLSSKAEKGV
+209 S
-222 DAEEQD
+222 
-228 AYLFDNDKY
+228 N
-237 LLVGMVQ
+237 
-244 SESRQYTGKVLPCFR
+244 VLPDFAK

-266 HFYADGHPVFLRGKH
+266 HFYANGHRIFLRGKH
-281 DAAVWPLTGHVDMT
+281 DAAVWPLTGHVEMS
-295 VEGWMKYLGICSA
+295 VEGWMKYLGTCKE

-343 GSFDDKDETLM
+343 GSFDKKDEKLM
-354 TFLHQEGENILR
+354 SFLHQEGVNILR

-380 NELWGSIDKM
+380 NELWGDIDKM
-390 KEFVDDFREIAPDKY
+390 KEFVDDFRKIAPDKY
-405 YTFGSNYYLGYQGV
+405 YTFGSNYYLGYQGI

-430 IGGEDWGKYNTH
+430 IGGEEWGKYNTH

-456 IINHFRPNTTM
+456 MINHFHPNSTM
-467 NFDEACDKWA
+467 NFDEACDPWA
-477 SPQPWQRQD
+477 KPQAWQKPDASRKQ
-486 VEQTSYKRAA
+486 AA

-506 QFQTYPDFREI
+506 QFQTYPDYREM

-523 LYPYNFEIFR
+523 LHPYNFEVFR
-533 RRLAAAGMLSQSDD
+533 RRLAAAGMLSQADD

-586 QGSAYVG
+586 QGSAFVG

-614 SPVVPLLVTD
+614 SPVVPLLEMKK
-624 RFCYEENDTM
+624 FCFEDGE
-634 KAKIQIA
+634 KIQAKVKVA
-641 NYGGESLKG
+641 NYGGASLKG
-650 KKVEWKLDYAKDE
+650 KKLKWHLAEDE
-663 RYPNVSSVA
+663 GV
-672 ETLTHL
+672 L
-678 NQPSPLAQGEITI
+678 NIFSY
-691 HTDEEGWI
+691 DEGLV
-699 DVGEIVHKM
+699 DVGEL
-708 KVKANGIDDGDGK
+708 NGVFHVQK
-721 CLDVYVGSRKLTLSL
+721 PTKLLLTLNIEGTEARNS
-736 YIYEGELDATRY
+736 YE
-748 SNTYDL
+748 L
-754 WVYTTPKNINY
+754 WVYPKKA
-765 LKKQVVIVKDL
+765 LEKKGIIIARDL
-776 TSDVVK
+776 NLEVVK
-782 KLEKGAKILWLPTT
+782 VLEKGGKVLWMPTV
-796 SNHFVAS
+796 SSHFVAADDKALQS
-803 DATLSQAS
+803 DNKVLQSD

-841 KVSPGTLGILTNPT
+841 KVSPGTLGILTNPE
-855 HPLFRD
+855 HPIFKG

-880 PLVLDNFPKD
+880 PLVLDNFSKD

-916 KGKLLVCMSDLE
+916 AGKLLVCMSDLE
-928 KASEYPEGRAFY
+928 KAAQYPEGKAFY
-940 ESVLDYMLSGDFHP
+940 QSVIDYMRSASFNP
-954 SSEMTMEELKKTLAT
+954 SFEITVDELKKKLA
-969 EPRKITM
+969 EKPRQVSL

>member
-1 MRTKILIVCLGLV
+1 MKKSILIVCLGFI
-14 SLGVQIKA
+14 SLD
-22 VNEIRMNQVQAN
+22 ML
-34 KQAQRSDSPLSLSL
+34 AQGSDSPLSLSL
-48 AGEWSV
+48 AGEWNV
-54 MLGDA
+54 TLGDA
-59 KEVRHAMLPG
+59 KEVKHAMLPG

-194 ISLKQVELKAGQKLI
+194 ISLKQVELKAGQKLK
-209 SWERLSSKAEKGV
+209 S
-222 DAEEQD
+222 
-228 AYLFDNDKY
+228 
-237 LLVGMVQ
+237 GMVQ

-259 DFHIEGA
+259 DFRIEGA

-430 IGGEDWGKYNTH
+430 IGGEGWGKYNTH

-477 SPQPWQRQD
+477 SPQPWQKQE

-533 RRLAAAGMLSQSDD
+533 RRLAAAGMLSQADD

-562 DIEMDLRTRNMAGF
+562 DIEMDLRTKNMAGF

-586 QGSAYVG
+586 QGSAFVG
-593 ILDAFMESKGITTP
+593 ILDAFMESKGITTAN
-607 EEWRQWC
+607 EWHQWC
-614 SPVVPLLVTD
+614 SSVVPLLVTD
-624 RFCYEENDTM
+624 RFCYDENEM
-634 KAKIQIA
+634 MNAKVQIA

-650 KKVEWKLDYAKDE
+650 KKLVWKLDYALDE
-663 RYPNVSSVA
+663 NFADDAAPNA
-672 ETLTHL
+672 GANIDRF
-678 NQPSPLAQGEITI
+678 NQPSPLAQGEIPIT
-691 HTDEEGWI
+691 TDEEGLI
-699 DVGEIVHKM
+699 DIGEIHHKM
-708 KVKANGIDDGDGK
+708 KVMADGFNDGNGT
-721 CLDVYVGSRKLTLSL
+721 CLDVKIPSRKVILTLDID
-736 YIYEGELDATRY
+736 YGRYDARRHR
-748 SNTYDL
+748 NTYDL
-754 WVYTTPKNINY
+754 WIYTTEKSLDIY
-765 LKKQVVIVKDL
+765 KKGVVITSDL
-776 TSDVVK
+776 TDEVAK
-782 KLEKGAKILWLPTT
+782 KLEKGAKVLWMPTT
-796 SNHFVAS
+796 SKNFVAS
-803 DATLSQAS
+803 ADTISQAG

-841 KVSPGTLGILTNPT
+841 TVSPGTLGILTNPK
-855 HPLFRD
+855 HPIFCD

-872 FPVIKESH
+872 FPVIKDSH
-880 PLVLDNFPKD
+880 PLVLDNFAKD
-890 YRPIVQV
+890 DKPIVQV

-916 KGKLLVCMSDLE
+916 AGKLLVCMSDLE

-940 ESVLDYMLSGDFHP
+940 ESVLSYMRSPEFAP
-954 SSEMTMEELKKTLAT
+954 QSEITIADLRKKLKE
-969 EPRKITM
+969 EPRQISL

>member
-1 MRTKILIVCLGLV
+1 MKKSILIVCLGFI
-14 SLGVQIKA
+14 SLD
-22 VNEIRMNQVQAN
+22 ML
-34 KQAQRSDSPLSLSL
+34 AQGSDSPLSLSL

-54 MLGDA
+54 TLGDA

-194 ISLKQVELKAGQKLI
+194 ISLKQVELKAGQKLK
-209 SWERLSSKAEKGV
+209 S
-222 DAEEQD
+222 
-228 AYLFDNDKY
+228 
-237 LLVGMVQ
+237 GMVQ

-295 VEGWMKYLGICSA
+295 VEGWMKYLGICRA

-343 GSFDDKDETLM
+343 GSFDDKDEKLM
-354 TFLHQEGENILR
+354 AFLHQEGENILR

-430 IGGEDWGKYNTH
+430 IGGEGWGKYNTH

-477 SPQPWQRQD
+477 FPQPWQRQD

-533 RRLAAAGMLSQSDD
+533 RRLAAAGMLSQADD

-562 DIEMDLRTRNMAGF
+562 DIEMDLRTKNMAGF

-586 QGSAYVG
+586 QGSAFVG
-593 ILDAFMESKGITTP
+593 ILDAFMESKGITTAN
-607 EEWRQWC
+607 EWHQWC
-614 SPVVPLLVTD
+614 SSVVPLLVTD
-624 RFCYEENDTM
+624 RFCYDENEM
-634 KAKIQIA
+634 MNAKVQIA

-650 KKVEWKLDYAKDE
+650 KKLVWKLDYALDE
-663 RYPNVSSVA
+663 NFGDDAAPNA
-672 ETLTHL
+672 GANIDRF
-678 NQPSPLAQGEITI
+678 NQPSPLAQGEIPIT
-691 HTDEEGWI
+691 TDEEGLI
-699 DVGEIVHKM
+699 DIGEIHHKM
-708 KVKANGIDDGDGK
+708 KVMANGFNDGNGT
-721 CLDVYVGSRKLTLSL
+721 CLDVKIPSRKVILTLDID
-736 YIYEGELDATRY
+736 YGRYDARRHR
-748 SNTYDL
+748 NTYDL
-754 WVYTTPKNINY
+754 WIYTTEKNLDIY
-765 LKKQVVIVKDL
+765 KKGVVITSDL
-776 TSDVVK
+776 TDEVAK
-782 KLEKGAKILWLPTT
+782 KLEKGAKVLWMPTT
-796 SNHFVAS
+796 SKNFVAS
-803 DATLSQAS
+803 ADTISQAG

-841 KVSPGTLGILTNPT
+841 TVSPGTLGILTNPK
-855 HPLFRD
+855 HPIFCD

-872 FPVIKESH
+872 FPVIKDSH
-880 PLVLDNFPKD
+880 PLVLDNFAKD
-890 YRPIVQV
+890 DKPIVQV

-916 KGKLLVCMSDLE
+916 AGKLLVCMSDLE

-940 ESVLDYMLSGDFHP
+940 ESVLSYMRSPEFAP
-954 SSEMTMEELKKTLAT
+954 QSEITIADLRKKLKE
-969 EPRKITM
+969 EPRQISL

>member
-1 MRTKILIVCLGLV
+1 MKKSILIVCLGFI
-14 SLGVQIKA
+14 SLD
-22 VNEIRMNQVQAN
+22 ML
-34 KQAQRSDSPLSLSL
+34 AQGSDSPLSLSL
-48 AGEWSV
+48 AGEWNV
-54 MLGDA
+54 TLGDA
-59 KEVRHAMLPG
+59 KEVKHAMLPG

-194 ISLKQVELKAGQKLI
+194 ISLKQVELKAGQKLK
-209 SWERLSSKAEKGV
+209 S
-222 DAEEQD
+222 
-228 AYLFDNDKY
+228 
-237 LLVGMVQ
+237 GMVQ

-259 DFHIEGA
+259 DFRIEGA

-390 KEFVDDFREIAPDKY
+390 KEFVDDFREIAPHKY

-430 IGGEDWGKYNTH
+430 IGGEGWGKYNTH

-533 RRLAAAGMLSQSDD
+533 RRLAAAGMLSQADD

-562 DIEMDLRTRNMAGF
+562 DIEMDLRTKNMAGF

-586 QGSAYVG
+586 QGSAFVG
-593 ILDAFMESKGITTP
+593 ILDAFMESKGITTAN
-607 EEWRQWC
+607 EWHQWC
-614 SPVVPLLVTD
+614 SSVVPLLVTD
-624 RFCYEENDTM
+624 RFCYDENEM
-634 KAKIQIA
+634 MNAKVQIA

-650 KKVEWKLDYAKDE
+650 KKLLWKLDYASDE
-663 RYPNVSSVA
+663 NSADDASPKAGANIDRF
-672 ETLTHL
+672 
-678 NQPSPLAQGEITI
+678 NQPSPLAQGEIPIT
-691 HTDEEGWI
+691 TDEEGLI
-699 DVGEIVHKM
+699 DIGEIHHKM
-708 KVKANGIDDGDGK
+708 KVMANGFNDGNGT
-721 CLDVYVGSRKLTLSL
+721 CLDVKIPSRKVILTLDID
-736 YIYEGELDATRY
+736 YGRYDARRHR
-748 SNTYDL
+748 NTYDL
-754 WVYTTPKNINY
+754 WIYTTEKSLDIY
-765 LKKQVVIVKDL
+765 KEGVVITSDL
-776 TSDVVK
+776 TDEVAK
-782 KLEKGAKILWLPTT
+782 KLEKGAKVLWMPTT
-796 SNHFVAS
+796 SKNFVAS
-803 DATLSQAS
+803 VDTISQAG

-841 KVSPGTLGILTNPT
+841 TVSPGTLGILTNPK
-855 HPLFRD
+855 HPIFCD

-880 PLVLDNFPKD
+880 PLVLDNFAKD
-890 YRPIVQV
+890 DKPIVQV

-916 KGKLLVCMSDLE
+916 AGKLLVCMSDLE

-940 ESVLDYMLSGDFHP
+940 ESVLSYMRSPEFAP
-954 SSEMTMEELKKTLAT
+954 QSEITIADLRKKLKE
-969 EPRKITM
+969 EPRQISL

>member
-1 MRTKILIVCLGLV
+1 MKKSILIVCLGFI
-14 SLGVQIKA
+14 SLD
-22 VNEIRMNQVQAN
+22 ML
-34 KQAQRSDSPLSLSL
+34 AQGSDSPLSLSL
-48 AGEWSV
+48 AGEWNV
-54 MLGDA
+54 TLGDA
-59 KEVRHAMLPG
+59 KEVKHAMLPG

-194 ISLKQVELKAGQKLI
+194 ISLKQVELKAGQKLK
-209 SWERLSSKAEKGV
+209 S
-222 DAEEQD
+222 
-228 AYLFDNDKY
+228 
-237 LLVGMVQ
+237 GMVQ

-259 DFHIEGA
+259 DFRIEGA

-380 NELWGSIDKM
+380 NELWGSVDKM
-390 KEFVDDFREIAPDKY
+390 KEFVDDFREIAPHKY

-430 IGGEDWGKYNTH
+430 IGGEGWGKYNTH

-477 SPQPWQRQD
+477 SPQPWQRQE

-533 RRLAAAGMLSQSDD
+533 RRLAAAGMLSQADD

-562 DIEMDLRTRNMAGF
+562 DIEMDLRTKNMAGF

-586 QGSAYVG
+586 QGSAFVG
-593 ILDAFMESKGITTP
+593 ILDAFMESKGITTAN
-607 EEWRQWC
+607 EWHQWC
-614 SPVVPLLVTD
+614 SSVVPLLVTD
-624 RFCYEENDTM
+624 RFCYDENEM
-634 KAKIQIA
+634 MNAKVQIA

-650 KKVEWKLDYAKDE
+650 KKLVWKLDYALDE
-663 RYPNVSSVA
+663 NFGDDAAPNA
-672 ETLTHL
+672 GANIDRF
-678 NQPSPLAQGEITI
+678 NQPSPLAQGEIPIT
-691 HTDEEGWI
+691 TDEEGLI
-699 DVGEIVHKM
+699 DIGEIHHKM
-708 KVKANGIDDGDGK
+708 KVMADGFNDGNGT
-721 CLDVYVGSRKLTLSL
+721 CLDVKIPSRKVILTLDID
-736 YIYEGELDATRY
+736 YGRYDARRHR
-748 SNTYDL
+748 NTYDL
-754 WVYTTPKNINY
+754 WIYTTEKSLDIY
-765 LKKQVVIVKDL
+765 KKGVVITSDL
-776 TSDVVK
+776 TDEVAK
-782 KLEKGAKILWLPTT
+782 KLEKGAKVLWMPTT
-796 SNHFVAS
+796 SKNFVAS
-803 DATLSQAS
+803 ADTISQAG

-841 KVSPGTLGILTNPT
+841 TVSPGTLGILTNPK
-855 HPLFRD
+855 HPIFCD

-872 FPVIKESH
+872 FPVIKDSH
-880 PLVLDNFPKD
+880 PLVLDNFAKD
-890 YRPIVQV
+890 DKPIVQV

-916 KGKLLVCMSDLE
+916 AGKLLVCMSDLE

-940 ESVLDYMLSGDFHP
+940 ESVLSYMRSPEFAP
-954 SSEMTMEELKKTLAT
+954 QSEITIANLRKKLKE
-969 EPRKITM
+969 EPRQISL

>member
-1 MRTKILIVCLGLV
+1 MKKSILIVCLGLM
-14 SLGVQIKA
+14 SLGL
-22 VNEIRMNQVQAN
+22 
-34 KQAQRSDSPLSLSL
+34 QAQSISL
-48 AGEWSV
+48 AGEWNV
-54 MLGDA
+54 ELGKSGSAFA
-59 KEVRHAMLPG
+59 KSKRASQGEVKRAILPG

-76 GFAPSDTTETTHLT
+76 GFAPKDTMETTHLT

-96 GKATYSRTIE
+96 GAARYSRTIN
-106 IPKQWKK
+106 IPKDWKK
-113 AAVELFLERTKPT
+113 KSVELFLERTRPT
-126 WVYVDGNL
+126 WVYVDGEL
-134 VDSCNFISTPQRYIL
+134 VDSCNFISTPQRYLL
-149 PKLKT
+149 PKKVKP
-154 GKHQLDIVVDNSRG
+154 GKHLLEIVVDNGRG

-194 ISLKQVELKAGQKLI
+194 IRLEVKSE
-209 SWERLSSKAEKGV
+209 ERRMKNS
-222 DAEEQD
+222 
-228 AYLFDNDKY
+228 N
-237 LLVGMVQ
+237 
-244 SESRQYTGKVLPCFR
+244 VLPDFAK
-259 DFHIEGA
+259 DFHIKGT
-266 HFYADGHPVFLRGKH
+266 HFYANGHRIFLRGKH
-281 DAAVWPLTGHVDMT
+281 DAAVWPLTGHVEMS
-295 VEGWMKYLGICSA
+295 VEGWMKYFGTCKE

-343 GSFDDKDETLM
+343 GSFDKKDERLM
-354 TFLHQEGENILR
+354 AFLHQEGENILR

-380 NELWGSIDKM
+380 NELWGDIDKM
-390 KEFVDDFREIAPDKY
+390 KELVDDFRKIAPDKY
-405 YTFGSNYYLGYQGV
+405 YTFGSNYYLGYQGI

-430 IGGEDWGKYNTH
+430 IGGEGWGKYNTH

-456 IINHFRPNTTM
+456 MINHFHPNSTM
-467 NFDEACDKWA
+467 NFDEACDK
-477 SPQPWQRQD
+477 
-486 VEQTSYKRAA
+486 A

-506 QFQTYPDFREI
+506 QFQTYPDYREM

-523 LYPYNFEIFR
+523 LHPYNFEVFR
-533 RRLAAAGMLSQSDD
+533 RRLAAAGMLSQADD

-586 QGSAYVG
+586 QGSAFVG

-614 SPVVPLLVTD
+614 SPVVPLLEMKK
-624 RFCYEENDTM
+624 FCFEDGE
-634 KAKIQIA
+634 KIQAKVKVA
-641 NYGGESLKG
+641 NYGGTSLYG
-650 KKVEWKLDYAKDE
+650 KKLMWKIGDAEGVMNIFTYDE
-663 RYPNVSSVA
+663 G
-672 ETLTHL
+672 L
-678 NQPSPLAQGEITI
+678 
-691 HTDEEGWI
+691 I
-699 DVGEIVHKM
+699 DVGILDEEISADKP
-708 KVKANGIDDGDGK
+708 A
-721 CLDVYVGSRKLTLSL
+721 KLNVSL
-736 YIYEGELDATRY
+736 NIEGTEARNSYE
-748 SNTYDL
+748 L
-754 WVYTTPKNINY
+754 WVYPKKA
-765 LKKQVVIVKDL
+765 LEKKGIIIARDL
-776 TSDVVK
+776 NQEVVK
-782 KLEKGAKILWLPTT
+782 VLEKGGKVLWMPTA
-796 SNHFVAS
+796 SSHFVAA
-803 DATLSQAS
+803 DDTLSQAD

-841 KVSPGTLGILTNPT
+841 KVSPGTLGILTNPE
-855 HPLFRD
+855 HPIFKG

-880 PLVLDNFPKD
+880 PLVLDNFAKD

-916 KGKLLVCMSDLE
+916 AGKLLVCMSDLE
-928 KASEYPEGRAFY
+928 KAAKYPEGKAFY
-940 ESVLDYMLSGDFHP
+940 QSVIDYMRSADFNP
-954 SSEMTMEELKKTLAT
+954 SAEITVDELKKKLA
-969 EPRKITM
+969 EKPRQVSL

>member
-1 MRTKILIVCLGLV
+1 MKKSILIVCLGFI
-14 SLGVQIKA
+14 SLD
-22 VNEIRMNQVQAN
+22 ML
-34 KQAQRSDSPLSLSL
+34 AQGSDSPLSLSL
-48 AGEWSV
+48 AGEWNV
-54 MLGDA
+54 TLGDA
-59 KEVRHAMLPG
+59 KEVKHAMLPG

-194 ISLKQVELKAGQKLI
+194 ISLKQVELKAGQKLK
-209 SWERLSSKAEKGV
+209 S
-222 DAEEQD
+222 
-228 AYLFDNDKY
+228 
-237 LLVGMVQ
+237 GMVQ

-259 DFHIEGA
+259 DFRIEGA

-295 VEGWMKYLGICSA
+295 VEGWMKYLGICSV

-343 GSFDDKDETLM
+343 GSFDDKNEKLM

-430 IGGEDWGKYNTH
+430 IGGEGWGKYNTH

-477 SPQPWQRQD
+477 FPQPWQRQD

-533 RRLAAAGMLSQSDD
+533 RRLAAAGMLSQADD

-562 DIEMDLRTRNMAGF
+562 DIEMDLRTKNMAGF

-586 QGSAYVG
+586 QGSAFVG
-593 ILDAFMESKGITTP
+593 ILDAFMESKGITTAN
-607 EEWRQWC
+607 EWHQWC
-614 SPVVPLLVTD
+614 SSVVPLLVTD
-624 RFCYEENDTM
+624 RFCYDENEMMD
-634 KAKIQIA
+634 AKVQIA

-650 KKVEWKLDYAKDE
+650 KKLVWKLDYALDE
-663 RYPNVSSVA
+663 NFGDDAAPNA
-672 ETLTHL
+672 GANIDRF
-678 NQPSPLAQGEITI
+678 NQPSPLAQGEIPIT
-691 HTDEEGWI
+691 TDEEGLI
-699 DVGEIVHKM
+699 DIGEIHHKM
-708 KVKANGIDDGDGK
+708 KVMADGFNDGNGT
-721 CLDVYVGSRKLTLSL
+721 CLDVKIPSRKVILTLDID
-736 YIYEGELDATRY
+736 YGRYDARRHR
-748 SNTYDL
+748 NTYDL
-754 WVYTTPKNINY
+754 WIYTTEKNLDIY
-765 LKKQVVIVKDL
+765 KKGVVITSDL
-776 TSDVVK
+776 TDEIAK
-782 KLEKGAKILWLPTT
+782 KLEKGAKVLWMPTT
-796 SNHFVAS
+796 SKNFVAS
-803 DATLSQAS
+803 ADTISQAG

-841 KVSPGTLGILTNPT
+841 TVSPGTLGILTNPK
-855 HPLFRD
+855 HPIFCD

-872 FPVIKESH
+872 FPVIKDSH
-880 PLVLDNFPKD
+880 PLVLDNFAKGVK
-890 YRPIVQV
+890 PIVQV

-916 KGKLLVCMSDLE
+916 AGKLLVCMSDLE

-940 ESVLDYMLSGDFHP
+940 ESVLSYMRSPEFAP
-954 SSEMTMEELKKTLAT
+954 QSEITIADLRKKLKE
-969 EPRKITM
+969 EPRQISL

>member
-1 MRTKILIVCLGLV
+1 MKKSILIVCLGFI
-14 SLGVQIKA
+14 SLD
-22 VNEIRMNQVQAN
+22 ML
-34 KQAQRSDSPLSLSL
+34 AQGSDSPLSLSL
-48 AGEWSV
+48 AGEWNV
-54 MLGDA
+54 TLGDA
-59 KEVRHAMLPG
+59 KEVKHAMLPG

-113 AAVELFLERTKPT
+113 AAVELFLERAKPT

-194 ISLKQVELKAGQKLI
+194 ISLKQVELKAGQKLK
-209 SWERLSSKAEKGV
+209 S
-222 DAEEQD
+222 
-228 AYLFDNDKY
+228 
-237 LLVGMVQ
+237 GMVQ
-244 SESRQYTGKVLPCFR
+244 SESRQYSGKVLPCFR
-259 DFHIEGA
+259 DFRIEGA

-295 VEGWMKYLGICSA
+295 VEGWMKYLGICRA

-343 GSFDDKDETLM
+343 GSFDDKDEKLM
-354 TFLHQEGENILR
+354 AFLHQEGENVLR

-430 IGGEDWGKYNTH
+430 IGGEGWGKYNTH

-533 RRLAAAGMLSQSDD
+533 RRLAAAGMLSQADD

-562 DIEMDLRTRNMAGF
+562 DIEMDLRTKNMAGF

-586 QGSAYVG
+586 QGSAFVG
-593 ILDAFMESKGITTP
+593 ILDAFMESKGITTAN
-607 EEWRQWC
+607 EWHQWC
-614 SPVVPLLVTD
+614 SSVVPLLVTD
-624 RFCYEENDTM
+624 RFCYDENEM
-634 KAKIQIA
+634 MNAKVQIA

-650 KKVEWKLDYAKDE
+650 KKLVWKLDYALDE
-663 RYPNVSSVA
+663 NFGDDAAPNA
-672 ETLTHL
+672 GANIDRF
-678 NQPSPLAQGEITI
+678 NQPSPLAQGEIPIT
-691 HTDEEGWI
+691 TDEEGLI
-699 DVGEIVHKM
+699 DIGEIHHKM
-708 KVKANGIDDGDGK
+708 KVMADGFNDGNGT
-721 CLDVYVGSRKLTLSL
+721 CLDVKIPSRKVILTLDID
-736 YIYEGELDATRY
+736 YGRYDARRHR
-748 SNTYDL
+748 NTYDL
-754 WVYTTPKNINY
+754 WIYTTEKNLDIY
-765 LKKQVVIVKDL
+765 KEGVVITSDL
-776 TSDVVK
+776 TDEVAK
-782 KLEKGAKILWLPTT
+782 KLEKSAKVLWMPTT
-796 SNHFVAS
+796 SKNFVAS
-803 DATLSQAS
+803 ADTLSQAS

-841 KVSPGTLGILTNPT
+841 TVSPGTLGILTNPK
-855 HPLFRD
+855 HPIFCD

-880 PLVLDNFPKD
+880 PLVLDNFAKGVK
-890 YRPIVQV
+890 PIVQV

-916 KGKLLVCMSDLE
+916 AGKLLVCMSDLE

-940 ESVLDYMLSGDFHP
+940 ESVLSYMRSPEFAP
-954 SSEMTMEELKKTLAT
+954 QSEITIANLRKKLKE
-969 EPRKITM
+969 EPRQISL

>member
-1 MRTKILIVCLGLV
+1 MKKSILIVCLGFI
-14 SLGVQIKA
+14 SLD
-22 VNEIRMNQVQAN
+22 ML
-34 KQAQRSDSPLSLSL
+34 AQGSDSPLSLSL
-48 AGEWSV
+48 AGEWNV
-54 MLGDA
+54 TLGDA
-59 KEVRHAMLPG
+59 KEVKHAMLPG

-106 IPKQWKK
+106 IPRQWKK

-194 ISLKQVELKAGQKLI
+194 ISLKQVELKAGQKLK
-209 SWERLSSKAEKGV
+209 S
-222 DAEEQD
+222 
-228 AYLFDNDKY
+228 
-237 LLVGMVQ
+237 GMVQ

-259 DFHIEGA
+259 DFRIEGA

-390 KEFVDDFREIAPDKY
+390 KEFVDDFREIAPHKY

-430 IGGEDWGKYNTH
+430 IGGEGWGKYNTH

-477 SPQPWQRQD
+477 SPQPWQRQE

-533 RRLAAAGMLSQSDD
+533 RRLAAAGMLSQADD

-562 DIEMDLRTRNMAGF
+562 DIEMDLRTKNMAGF

-586 QGSAYVG
+586 QGSAFVG
-593 ILDAFMESKGITTP
+593 ILDAFMESKGITTAN
-607 EEWRQWC
+607 EWHQWC
-614 SPVVPLLVTD
+614 SSVVPLLVTD
-624 RFCYEENDTM
+624 RFCYDENEM
-634 KAKIQIA
+634 MNAKVQIA

-650 KKVEWKLDYAKDE
+650 KKLVWKLDYALDE
-663 RYPNVSSVA
+663 NFGDDAAPNA
-672 ETLTHL
+672 GANIDRF
-678 NQPSPLAQGEITI
+678 NQPSPLAQGEIPIT
-691 HTDEEGWI
+691 TDEEGLI
-699 DVGEIVHKM
+699 DIGEIHHKM
-708 KVKANGIDDGDGK
+708 KVMADGFNDGNGT
-721 CLDVYVGSRKLTLSL
+721 CLDVKIPSRKVILTLDID
-736 YIYEGELDATRY
+736 YGRYDARRHR
-748 SNTYDL
+748 NTYDL
-754 WVYTTPKNINY
+754 WIYTTEKSLDIY
-765 LKKQVVIVKDL
+765 KKGVVITSDL
-776 TSDVVK
+776 TDEVAK
-782 KLEKGAKILWLPTT
+782 KLEKGAKVLWMPTT
-796 SNHFVAS
+796 SKNFVAS
-803 DATLSQAS
+803 ADTISQAG

-841 KVSPGTLGILTNPT
+841 TVSPGTLGILTNPK
-855 HPLFRD
+855 HPIFCD

-880 PLVLDNFPKD
+880 PLVLDNFAKGVK
-890 YRPIVQV
+890 PIVQV

-916 KGKLLVCMSDLE
+916 AGKLLVCMSDLE

-940 ESVLDYMLSGDFHP
+940 ESVLSYMRSPEFAP
-954 SSEMTMEELKKTLAT
+954 QSEITIADLRKKLKE
-969 EPRKITM
+969 EPRQISL

>member
-1 MRTKILIVCLGLV
+1 M
-14 SLGVQIKA
+14 
-22 VNEIRMNQVQAN
+22 
-34 KQAQRSDSPLSLSL
+34 
-48 AGEWSV
+48 
-54 MLGDA
+54 
-59 KEVRHAMLPG
+59 
-69 TIDTNHL
+69 
-76 GFAPSDTTETTHLT
+76 
-90 RLYAYK
+90 
-96 GKATYSRTIE
+96 
-106 IPKQWKK
+106 
-113 AAVELFLERTKPT
+113 ELFLERTKPT
-126 WVYVDGNL
+126 WVYLDGKL

-149 PKLKT
+149 PKMKS
-154 GKHQLDIVVDNSRG
+154 GKHQLEIVVDNSRG

-194 ISLKQVELKAGQKLI
+194 ILLEVKSEERRVKNSNVI
-209 SWERLSSKAEKGV
+209 SPAS
-222 DAEEQD
+222 
-228 AYLFDNDKY
+228 
-237 LLVGMVQ
+237 VQ
-244 SESRQYTGKVLPCFR
+244 TYTGTVLPCFK

-266 HFYADGHPVFLRGKH
+266 HFYANGHPVFLRGKH
-281 DAAVWPLTGHVDMT
+281 DAAVWSLTGHVDMT
-295 VEGWMKYLGICSA
+295 VEGWMKYLGTCKE

-354 TFLHQEGENILR
+354 KFLHQEGENILR

-390 KEFVDDFREIAPDKY
+390 KEFVDDFRKIAPDKY

-430 IGGEDWGKYNTH
+430 IGGEGWGKYNTH

-456 IINHFRPNTTM
+456 MINHFHPNTSM

-477 SPQPWQRQD
+477 SPQPWQKKD
-486 VEQTSYKRAA
+486 GKA

-506 QFQTYPDFREI
+506 QVHTYPDFLEI

-533 RRLAAAGMLSQSDD
+533 RRLAAAGMLSQADD

-562 DIEMDLRTRNMAGF
+562 DIEMDLRTKNMAGF

-586 QGSAYVG
+586 QGSAFVG
-593 ILDAFMESKGITTP
+593 ILDAFMESKGITTS

-614 SPVVPLLVTD
+614 SPVVPLQEVEK
-624 RFCYEENDTM
+624 FCFEDGE
-634 KAKIQIA
+634 KIQAKVKVA
-641 NYGGESLKG
+641 NYGGSSLYG
-650 KKVEWKLDYAKDE
+650 KKLKWKIGDAEGVMNIFTYA
-663 RYPNVSSVA
+663 
-672 ETLTHL
+672 
-678 NQPSPLAQGEITI
+678 
-691 HTDEEGWI
+691 EGLI
-699 DVGEIVHKM
+699 DVGI
-708 KVKANGIDDGDGK
+708 
-721 CLDVYVGSRKLTLSL
+721 LDEYASADKPTKLNVSL
-736 YIYEGELDATRY
+736 NIEGTEARNSYE
-748 SNTYDL
+748 L
-754 WVYTTPKNINY
+754 WVYPKKAME
-765 LKKQVVIVKDL
+765 KKGVIIARDL
-776 TSDVVK
+776 NQEVVK
-782 KLEKGAKILWLPTT
+782 VLEKGGKVLWMPTA
-796 SNHFVAS
+796 SSHFVAA
-803 DATLSQAS
+803 DDTLSQAD

-841 KVSPGTLGILTNPT
+841 KVSPGTLGILTNPE
-855 HPLFRD
+855 HPIFKG

-880 PLVLDNFPKD
+880 PLVLDNFAKD

-903 NHKLGLVMEWKVG
+903 NHKLGLVMECGRW
-916 KGKLLVCMSDLE
+916 E
-928 KASEYPEGRAFY
+928 PER
-940 ESVLDYMLSGDFHP
+940 SLS
-954 SSEMTMEELKKTLAT
+954 A
-969 EPRKITM
+969 
-976 KELNNISQY
+976 

>member
-1 MRTKILIVCLGLV
+1 MKKSILIVCLGFI
-14 SLGVQIKA
+14 SLD
-22 VNEIRMNQVQAN
+22 ML
-34 KQAQRSDSPLSLSL
+34 AQGSDSPLSLSL

-54 MLGDA
+54 TLGDA

-194 ISLKQVELKAGQKLI
+194 ISLKQVELKAGQKLK
-209 SWERLSSKAEKGV
+209 S
-222 DAEEQD
+222 
-228 AYLFDNDKY
+228 
-237 LLVGMVQ
+237 GMVQ

-259 DFHIEGA
+259 DFRIEGA

-390 KEFVDDFREIAPDKY
+390 KEFVDDFREIAPHKY

-430 IGGEDWGKYNTH
+430 IGGEGWGKYNTH

-477 SPQPWQRQD
+477 SPQPWQRQE

-533 RRLAAAGMLSQSDD
+533 RRLAAAGMLSQADD

-562 DIEMDLRTRNMAGF
+562 DIEMDLRTKNMAGF

-586 QGSAYVG
+586 QGSAFVG
-593 ILDAFMESKGITTP
+593 ILDAFMESKGITTAN
-607 EEWRQWC
+607 EWHQWC
-614 SPVVPLLVTD
+614 SSVVPLLVTD
-624 RFCYEENDTM
+624 RFCYDENEM
-634 KAKIQIA
+634 MNAKVQIA

-650 KKVEWKLDYAKDE
+650 KKLVWKLDYALDE
-663 RYPNVSSVA
+663 NFGDDAAPNA
-672 ETLTHL
+672 GANIDRF
-678 NQPSPLAQGEITI
+678 NQPSPLAQGEIPIT
-691 HTDEEGWI
+691 TDEEGLI
-699 DVGEIVHKM
+699 DIGEIHHKM
-708 KVKANGIDDGDGK
+708 KVMADGFNDGNGT
-721 CLDVYVGSRKLTLSL
+721 CLDVKIPSRKVILTLDID
-736 YIYEGELDATRY
+736 YGRYDARRHR
-748 SNTYDL
+748 NTYDL
-754 WVYTTPKNINY
+754 WIYTTEKSLDIY
-765 LKKQVVIVKDL
+765 KKGVVITSDL
-776 TSDVVK
+776 TDEVAK
-782 KLEKGAKILWLPTT
+782 KLEKGAKVLWMPTT
-796 SNHFVAS
+796 SKNFVAS
-803 DATLSQAS
+803 ADTISQAG

-841 KVSPGTLGILTNPT
+841 TVSPGTLGILTNPK
-855 HPLFRD
+855 HPIFCD

-880 PLVLDNFPKD
+880 PLVLDNFAKD
-890 YRPIVQV
+890 DKPIVQV

-916 KGKLLVCMSDLE
+916 AGKLLVCMSDLE

-940 ESVLDYMLSGDFHP
+940 ESVLSYMRSPEFAP
-954 SSEMTMEELKKTLAT
+954 QSEITIADLRKKLKE
-969 EPRKITM
+969 EPRQISL

>member
-1 MRTKILIVCLGLV
+1 MKKSILIVCLGFI
-14 SLGVQIKA
+14 SLD
-22 VNEIRMNQVQAN
+22 ML
-34 KQAQRSDSPLSLSL
+34 AQGNDSPLSLSL

-194 ISLKQVELKAGQKLI
+194 ISLKQVELKAGQKLK
-209 SWERLSSKAEKGV
+209 S
-222 DAEEQD
+222 
-228 AYLFDNDKY
+228 
-237 LLVGMVQ
+237 GMVQ

-259 DFHIEGA
+259 DFRIEGA

-430 IGGEDWGKYNTH
+430 IGGEGWGKYNTH

-456 IINHFRPNTTM
+456 IINHFRPNTTT

-477 SPQPWQRQD
+477 SPQPWQRQE

-533 RRLAAAGMLSQSDD
+533 RRLAAAGMLSQADD

-562 DIEMDLRTRNMAGF
+562 DIEMDLRTKNMAGF

-586 QGSAYVG
+586 QGSAFVG
-593 ILDAFMESKGITTP
+593 ILDAFMESKGITTAN
-607 EEWRQWC
+607 EWHQWC
-614 SPVVPLLVTD
+614 SSVVPLLVTD
-624 RFCYEENDTM
+624 RFCYDENEM
-634 KAKIQIA
+634 MNAKVQIA

-650 KKVEWKLDYAKDE
+650 KKLVWKLDYALDE
-663 RYPNVSSVA
+663 NFGDDAAPNA
-672 ETLTHL
+672 GANIDRF
-678 NQPSPLAQGEITI
+678 NQPSPLAQGEIPIT
-691 HTDEEGWI
+691 TDEEGLI
-699 DVGEIVHKM
+699 DIGEIHHKM
-708 KVKANGIDDGDGK
+708 KVMANGFNDGNGA
-721 CLDVYVGSRKLTLSL
+721 CLDVKIPSRKVILTLDID
-736 YIYEGELDATRY
+736 YGRYDARRHR
-748 SNTYDL
+748 NTYDL
-754 WVYTTPKNINY
+754 WIYTTEKSLDIY
-765 LKKQVVIVKDL
+765 KEGVVITSDL
-776 TSDVVK
+776 TDEVAK
-782 KLEKGAKILWLPTT
+782 KLEKGAKVLWMPTT
-796 SNHFVAS
+796 SKNFVAS
-803 DATLSQAS
+803 ADTISQAG

-841 KVSPGTLGILTNPT
+841 TVSPGTLGILTNSK
-855 HPLFRD
+855 HPIFCD

-872 FPVIKESH
+872 FPVIKDSH
-880 PLVLDNFPKD
+880 PLVLDNFAKD
-890 YRPIVQV
+890 DKPIVQV

-916 KGKLLVCMSDLE
+916 AGKLLVCMSDLE

-940 ESVLDYMLSGDFHP
+940 ESVLSYMRSPEFAP
-954 SSEMTMEELKKTLAT
+954 QSEITIADLRKKLKE
-969 EPRKITM
+969 EPRQISL

>member
-1 MRTKILIVCLGLV
+1 MKKLILIVCLGFI
-14 SLGVQIKA
+14 SLD
-22 VNEIRMNQVQAN
+22 ML
-34 KQAQRSDSPLSLSL
+34 AQGSDSPLSLSL
-48 AGEWSV
+48 AGEWNV
-54 MLGDA
+54 TLGDA
-59 KEVRHAMLPG
+59 KEVKHAMLPG

-126 WVYVDGNL
+126 WVYVDGKL

-194 ISLKQVELKAGQKLI
+194 ISLKQVELKAGQKLK
-209 SWERLSSKAEKGV
+209 S
-222 DAEEQD
+222 
-228 AYLFDNDKY
+228 
-237 LLVGMVQ
+237 GMVQ
-244 SESRQYTGKVLPCFR
+244 SESRQYTGKVLPCFK

-343 GSFDDKDETLM
+343 GSFDDKDEKLM
-354 TFLHQEGENILR
+354 AFLHQEGENILR

-430 IGGEDWGKYNTH
+430 IGGEGWGKYNTH

-533 RRLAAAGMLSQSDD
+533 RRLAAAGMLSQADD

-562 DIEMDLRTRNMAGF
+562 DIEMDLRTKNMAGF

-586 QGSAYVG
+586 QGSAFVG
-593 ILDAFMESKGITTP
+593 ILDAFMESKGITTAN
-607 EEWRQWC
+607 EWHQWC
-614 SPVVPLLVTD
+614 SSVVPLLVTD
-624 RFCYEENDTM
+624 RFCYDENEM
-634 KAKIQIA
+634 MNAKVQIA

-650 KKVEWKLDYAKDE
+650 KKLVWKLDYALDE
-663 RYPNVSSVA
+663 NFGDDAAPNA
-672 ETLTHL
+672 GANIDRF
-678 NQPSPLAQGEITI
+678 NQPSPLAQGEIPIT
-691 HTDEEGWI
+691 TDEECLI
-699 DVGEIVHKM
+699 DIGEIHHKM
-708 KVKANGIDDGDGK
+708 KVMADGFNDGNGT
-721 CLDVYVGSRKLTLSL
+721 CLDVKIPSRKVILTLDID
-736 YIYEGELDATRY
+736 YGRYDARRHR
-748 SNTYDL
+748 NTYDL
-754 WVYTTPKNINY
+754 WIYTTEKNLDIY
-765 LKKQVVIVKDL
+765 KKGVVITSDL
-776 TSDVVK
+776 TDEVAK
-782 KLEKGAKILWLPTT
+782 KLEKGARVLWMPTT
-796 SNHFVAS
+796 SKNFVAS
-803 DATLSQAS
+803 ADTISQAG

-841 KVSPGTLGILTNPT
+841 TVSPGTLGILTNPK
-855 HPLFRD
+855 HPIFCD

-872 FPVIKESH
+872 FPVIKDSH
-880 PLVLDNFPKD
+880 PLVLDNFAKD
-890 YRPIVQV
+890 DKPIVQV

-916 KGKLLVCMSDLE
+916 AGKLLVCMSDLE

-940 ESVLDYMLSGDFHP
+940 ESVLSYMRSPEFAP
-954 SSEMTMEELKKTLAT
+954 QSEITIAGLRKKMKE
-969 EPRKITM
+969 EPRQISL

>member
-1 MRTKILIVCLGLV
+1 MKKSILIVCLGFI
-14 SLGVQIKA
+14 SLD
-22 VNEIRMNQVQAN
+22 ML
-34 KQAQRSDSPLSLSL
+34 AQGSDSPLSLSL
-48 AGEWSV
+48 AGEWNV
-54 MLGDA
+54 TLGDA
-59 KEVRHAMLPG
+59 KEVKHAMLPG

-76 GFAPSDTTETTHLT
+76 GFAPSDTTETTRLT

-194 ISLKQVELKAGQKLI
+194 ISLKQVELKAGQKLK
-209 SWERLSSKAEKGV
+209 S
-222 DAEEQD
+222 
-228 AYLFDNDKY
+228 
-237 LLVGMVQ
+237 GMVQ

-259 DFHIEGA
+259 DFRIEGA

-343 GSFDDKDETLM
+343 GSFDDKDEKLM
-354 TFLHQEGENILR
+354 AFLHQEGENILR

-430 IGGEDWGKYNTH
+430 IGGEGWGKYNTH

-477 SPQPWQRQD
+477 SPQPWQKQE

-533 RRLAAAGMLSQSDD
+533 RRLAAAGMLSQADD

-562 DIEMDLRTRNMAGF
+562 DIEMDLRTKNMAGF

-586 QGSAYVG
+586 QGSAFVG
-593 ILDAFMESKGITTP
+593 ILDAFMESKGITTAN
-607 EEWRQWC
+607 EWHQWC
-614 SPVVPLLVTD
+614 SSVVPLLVTD
-624 RFCYEENDTM
+624 RFCYDENEM
-634 KAKIQIA
+634 MNAKVQIA

-650 KKVEWKLDYAKDE
+650 KKLVWKLDYALDE
-663 RYPNVSSVA
+663 NSADEASPKAGANIDRF
-672 ETLTHL
+672 
-678 NQPSPLAQGEITI
+678 NQPSPLAQGEIPIT
-691 HTDEEGWI
+691 TDEEGLI
-699 DVGEIVHKM
+699 DIGEIHHKM
-708 KVKANGIDDGDGK
+708 KVMADGFNDGNGT
-721 CLDVYVGSRKLTLSL
+721 CLDVKIPSRKVILTLDID
-736 YIYEGELDATRY
+736 YGRYDARRHR
-748 SNTYDL
+748 NTYDL
-754 WVYTTPKNINY
+754 WIYTTEKNLDIY
-765 LKKQVVIVKDL
+765 KKGVVITSDL
-776 TSDVVK
+776 TDEIAK
-782 KLEKGAKILWLPTT
+782 KLEKGAKVLWMPTT
-796 SNHFVAS
+796 SKNFVAS
-803 DATLSQAS
+803 ADTISQAG

-841 KVSPGTLGILTNPT
+841 TVSPGTLGILTNPK
-855 HPLFRD
+855 HPIFCD

-880 PLVLDNFPKD
+880 PLVLDNFAKGVK
-890 YRPIVQV
+890 PIVQV

-916 KGKLLVCMSDLE
+916 AGKLLVCMSDLE

-940 ESVLDYMLSGDFHP
+940 ESVLSYMRSPEFAP
-954 SSEMTMEELKKTLAT
+954 QSEITIANLRKKLKE
-969 EPRKITM
+969 EPRQISL

>member
-1 MRTKILIVCLGLV
+1 MKKLILIVCLGFI
-14 SLGVQIKA
+14 SLD
-22 VNEIRMNQVQAN
+22 ML
-34 KQAQRSDSPLSLSL
+34 AQGSDSPLSLSL
-48 AGEWSV
+48 AGEWNV
-54 MLGDA
+54 TLGDA
-59 KEVRHAMLPG
+59 KEVKHAMLPG

-194 ISLKQVELKAGQKLI
+194 ISLKQVELKAGQKLK
-209 SWERLSSKAEKGV
+209 S
-222 DAEEQD
+222 
-228 AYLFDNDKY
+228 
-237 LLVGMVQ
+237 GMVQ

-259 DFHIEGA
+259 DFRIEGA

-343 GSFDDKDETLM
+343 GSFDDKDEKLM

-430 IGGEDWGKYNTH
+430 IGGEGWGKYNTH

-477 SPQPWQRQD
+477 SPQPWQKQE
-486 VEQTSYKRAA
+486 VEPTSYKRAA

-533 RRLAAAGMLSQSDD
+533 RRLAAAGMLSQADD

-562 DIEMDLRTRNMAGF
+562 DIEMDLRTKNMAGF

-586 QGSAYVG
+586 QGSAFVG
-593 ILDAFMESKGITTP
+593 ILDAFMESKGITTAN
-607 EEWRQWC
+607 EWHQWC
-614 SPVVPLLVTD
+614 SSVVPLLVTD
-624 RFCYEENDTM
+624 RFCYDENEM
-634 KAKIQIA
+634 MNAKVQIA

-650 KKVEWKLDYAKDE
+650 KKLVWKLDYALDE
-663 RYPNVSSVA
+663 NFGDDAAPNA
-672 ETLTHL
+672 GANIDRF
-678 NQPSPLAQGEITI
+678 NQPSPLAQGEIPIT
-691 HTDEEGWI
+691 TDEEGLI
-699 DVGEIVHKM
+699 DIGEIHHKM
-708 KVKANGIDDGDGK
+708 KVMADGFNDGNGT
-721 CLDVYVGSRKLTLSL
+721 CLDVKIPSRKVVLTLDID
-736 YIYEGELDATRY
+736 YGRYDARRHR
-748 SNTYDL
+748 NTYDL
-754 WVYTTPKNINY
+754 WIYTTEKNLDIY
-765 LKKQVVIVKDL
+765 KEGVVITSDL
-776 TSDVVK
+776 TDEVAK
-782 KLEKGAKILWLPTT
+782 KLEKGAKVLWMPTT
-796 SNHFVAS
+796 SKNFVAFA
-803 DATLSQAS
+803 DTISQAG

-841 KVSPGTLGILTNPT
+841 TVSPGTLGILTNPK
-855 HPLFRD
+855 HPIFCD

-872 FPVIKESH
+872 FPVIKDSH
-880 PLVLDNFPKD
+880 PLVLDNFAKD
-890 YRPIVQV
+890 DKPIVQV

-916 KGKLLVCMSDLE
+916 AGKLLVCMSDLE

-940 ESVLDYMLSGDFHP
+940 ESVLSYMRSPEFAP
-954 SSEMTMEELKKTLAT
+954 QSEITIAGLRKKLKE
-969 EPRKITM
+969 EPRQISL

>member
-1 MRTKILIVCLGLV
+1 MKKLILIVCLGFI
-14 SLGVQIKA
+14 SLD
-22 VNEIRMNQVQAN
+22 ML
-34 KQAQRSDSPLSLSL
+34 AQGSDSPLSLSL
-48 AGEWSV
+48 AGEWNV
-54 MLGDA
+54 TLGDA
-59 KEVRHAMLPG
+59 KEVKHAMLPG

-194 ISLKQVELKAGQKLI
+194 ISLKQVELKAGQKLK
-209 SWERLSSKAEKGV
+209 S
-222 DAEEQD
+222 
-228 AYLFDNDKY
+228 
-237 LLVGMVQ
+237 GMVQ

-259 DFHIEGA
+259 DFRIEGA

-295 VEGWMKYLGICSA
+295 VEGWMKYLGICRA

-343 GSFDDKDETLM
+343 GSFDDKDEKLM
-354 TFLHQEGENILR
+354 AFLHQEGENILR

-430 IGGEDWGKYNTH
+430 IGGEGWGKYNTH

-477 SPQPWQRQD
+477 SPQPWQKQD

-533 RRLAAAGMLSQSDD
+533 RRLAAAGMLSQADD

-562 DIEMDLRTRNMAGF
+562 DIEMDLRTKNMAGF

-586 QGSAYVG
+586 QGSAFVG
-593 ILDAFMESKGITTP
+593 ILDAFMESKGITTAN
-607 EEWRQWC
+607 EWHQWC
-614 SPVVPLLVTD
+614 SSVVPLLVTD
-624 RFCYEENDTM
+624 HFCYDENEM
-634 KAKIQIA
+634 MNAKVQIA

-650 KKVEWKLDYAKDE
+650 KKLVWKLDYALDE
-663 RYPNVSSVA
+663 NFGDDAAPNA
-672 ETLTHL
+672 GANIDRF
-678 NQPSPLAQGEITI
+678 NQPSPLAQGEIPIT
-691 HTDEEGWI
+691 TDEEGLI
-699 DVGEIVHKM
+699 DIGEIHHKM
-708 KVKANGIDDGDGK
+708 KVMADGFNDGNGT
-721 CLDVYVGSRKLTLSL
+721 CLDVKIPSRKVILTLDID
-736 YIYEGELDATRY
+736 YGRYDARRHR
-748 SNTYDL
+748 NTYDL
-754 WVYTTPKNINY
+754 WIYTTEKNLDIY
-765 LKKQVVIVKDL
+765 KEGVVITSDL
-776 TSDVVK
+776 TDEVAK
-782 KLEKGAKILWLPTT
+782 KLEKGAKVLWMPTT
-796 SNHFVAS
+796 SKNFVAFA
-803 DATLSQAS
+803 DTISQAG

-841 KVSPGTLGILTNPT
+841 TVSPGTLGILTNPK
-855 HPLFRD
+855 HPIFCD

-872 FPVIKESH
+872 FPVIKDSH
-880 PLVLDNFPKD
+880 PLVLDNFAKD
-890 YRPIVQV
+890 DKPIVQV

-916 KGKLLVCMSDLE
+916 AGKLLVCMSDLE

-940 ESVLDYMLSGDFHP
+940 ESVLSYMRSPEFAP
-954 SSEMTMEELKKTLAT
+954 QSEITIADLRKKLKE
-969 EPRKITM
+969 EPRQISL

>member
-1 MRTKILIVCLGLV
+1 MKKLILIVCLGFI
-14 SLGVQIKA
+14 SLD
-22 VNEIRMNQVQAN
+22 ML
-34 KQAQRSDSPLSLSL
+34 AQGSDSPLSLSL
-48 AGEWSV
+48 AGEWNV
-54 MLGDA
+54 TLGDA
-59 KEVRHAMLPG
+59 KEVKHAMLPG

-154 GKHQLDIVVDNSRG
+154 GKHLLDIVVDNSRG

-194 ISLKQVELKAGQKLI
+194 ISLKQVELKAGQKLK
-209 SWERLSSKAEKGV
+209 S
-222 DAEEQD
+222 
-228 AYLFDNDKY
+228 
-237 LLVGMVQ
+237 GMVQ
-244 SESRQYTGKVLPCFR
+244 SESRQYTGKVLPCFK
-259 DFHIEGA
+259 DFRIEGA

-295 VEGWMKYLGICSA
+295 VEGWMKYLGICRA

-343 GSFDDKDETLM
+343 GSFDDKDEKLM
-354 TFLHQEGENILR
+354 AFLHQEGENILR

-430 IGGEDWGKYNTH
+430 IGGEGWGKYNTH

-477 SPQPWQRQD
+477 SPQPWQKQD

-533 RRLAAAGMLSQSDD
+533 RRLAAAGMLSQADD

-562 DIEMDLRTRNMAGF
+562 DIEMDLRTKNMAGF

-586 QGSAYVG
+586 QGSAFVG
-593 ILDAFMESKGITTP
+593 ILDAFMESKGITTAN
-607 EEWRQWC
+607 EWHQWC
-614 SPVVPLLVTD
+614 SSVVPLLVTD
-624 RFCYEENDTM
+624 RFCYDENEM
-634 KAKIQIA
+634 MNAKVQIA
-641 NYGGESLKG
+641 NYGDESLKG
-650 KKVEWKLDYAKDE
+650 KKLVWKLDYALDE
-663 RYPNVSSVA
+663 NSADEASPKAGANIDRF
-672 ETLTHL
+672 
-678 NQPSPLAQGEITI
+678 NQPSPLAQGEIPIT
-691 HTDEEGWI
+691 TDEEGLI
-699 DVGEIVHKM
+699 DIGEIHHKM
-708 KVKANGIDDGDGK
+708 KVMADGFNDGNGT
-721 CLDVYVGSRKLTLSL
+721 CLDVKIPSRKVVLTLDID
-736 YIYEGELDATRY
+736 YGRYDARRHR
-748 SNTYDL
+748 NTYDL
-754 WVYTTPKNINY
+754 WIYTTEKNLDIY
-765 LKKQVVIVKDL
+765 KEGVVITSDL
-776 TSDVVK
+776 TDEVAK
-782 KLEKGAKILWLPTT
+782 KLEKGAKVLWMPTT
-796 SNHFVAS
+796 SKNFVAS
-803 DATLSQAS
+803 ADTLSQAS

-841 KVSPGTLGILTNPT
+841 TVSPGTLGILTNPK
-855 HPLFRD
+855 HPIFCD

-880 PLVLDNFPKD
+880 PLVLDNFAKGVK
-890 YRPIVQV
+890 PIVQV

-916 KGKLLVCMSDLE
+916 AGKLLVCMSDLE

-940 ESVLDYMLSGDFHP
+940 ESVLSYMRSPEFAP
-954 SSEMTMEELKKTLAT
+954 QSEITIANLRKKLKE
-969 EPRKITM
+969 EPRQISL

>member
-1 MRTKILIVCLGLV
+1 MKKTILIACLGLV
-14 SLGVQIKA
+14 SLGL
-22 VNEIRMNQVQAN
+22 
-34 KQAQRSDSPLSLSL
+34 QAQSISL
-48 AGEWSV
+48 AGEWNVEFGKS
-54 MLGDA
+54 GSAFA
-59 KEVRHAMLPG
+59 KSKRASQGEVKRAILPG
-69 TIDTNHL
+69 TIDTNRL
-76 GFAPSDTTETTHLT
+76 GFAPKDTMETTHLT

-96 GKATYSRTIE
+96 GAARYSRTIN
-106 IPKQWKK
+106 IPKDWKK
-113 AAVELFLERTKPT
+113 KPVELFLERTRPT
-126 WVYVDGNL
+126 WVYVDGEL
-134 VDSCNFISTPQRYIL
+134 VDSCNFISTPQRYLL
-149 PKLKT
+149 PKKVKP
-154 GKHQLDIVVDNSRG
+154 GKHFLEIVVDNGRG

-183 TQTNWNGIIGE
+183 TQTNWNGIIGRIE
-194 ISLKQVELKAGQKLI
+194 LQLASSVE
-209 SWERLSSKAEKGV
+209 SKSAETLTG
-222 DAEEQD
+222 AIP
-228 AYLFDNDKY
+228 
-237 LLVGMVQ
+237 
-244 SESRQYTGKVLPCFR
+244 SRSVASPSALQMPDFAK

-281 DAAVWPLTGHVDMT
+281 DAAVWPLTGHVEMS
-295 VEGWMKYLGICSA
+295 VEGWMKYLGTCKE

-343 GSFDDKDETLM
+343 GSFDKKDERLM
-354 TFLHQEGENILR
+354 AFLHQEGENILR

-380 NELWGSIDKM
+380 NELWGDIDKM
-390 KEFVDDFREIAPDKY
+390 KEFVDDFRKIAPDKY
-405 YTFGSNYYLGYQGV
+405 YTFGSNYYLGYQGI

-430 IGGEDWGKYNTH
+430 IGGEGWGKYNTH

-456 IINHFRPNTTM
+456 MINHFHPNFTM
-467 NFDEACDKWA
+467 NFDEACDK
-477 SPQPWQRQD
+477 
-486 VEQTSYKRAA
+486 A

-506 QFQTYPDFREI
+506 QFQTYPDYREI

-523 LYPYNFEIFR
+523 LHPYNFEVFR
-533 RRLAAAGMLSQSDD
+533 RRLAAAGMLSQADD

-586 QGSAYVG
+586 QGSAFVG

-614 SPVVPLLVTD
+614 SPVVPLLEMKK
-624 RFCYEENDTM
+624 FCFEDGE
-634 KAKIQIA
+634 KIQAKVKVA
-641 NYGGESLKG
+641 NYGGTSLYG
-650 KKVEWKLDYAKDE
+650 KKLMWKIGDAEGVMNIFTYDE
-663 RYPNVSSVA
+663 G
-672 ETLTHL
+672 L
-678 NQPSPLAQGEITI
+678 
-691 HTDEEGWI
+691 I
-699 DVGEIVHKM
+699 DVGILDEEISADKP
-708 KVKANGIDDGDGK
+708 A
-721 CLDVYVGSRKLTLSL
+721 KLNVSL
-736 YIYEGELDATRY
+736 NIEGTEARNSYE
-748 SNTYDL
+748 L
-754 WVYTTPKNINY
+754 WVYPKKA
-765 LKKQVVIVKDL
+765 LEKKGIIIARDL
-776 TSDVVK
+776 NQEVVK
-782 KLEKGAKILWLPTT
+782 VLEKGGKVLWMPDSL
-796 SNHFVAS
+796 
-803 DATLSQAS
+803 
-811 NATPY
+811 PY

-841 KVSPGTLGILTNPT
+841 KVSPGTLGILTNPE
-855 HPLFRD
+855 HPIFKG

-880 PLVLDNFPKD
+880 PLVLDNFAKD

-903 NHKLGLVMEWKVG
+903 NHKLGLVMEWKVEA
-916 KGKLLVCMSDLE
+916 GKLLVCMSDLE
-928 KASEYPEGRAFY
+928 KASKYPEGKAFY
-940 ESVLDYMLSGDFHP
+940 QSVIDYMRSADFNP
-954 SSEMTMEELKKTLAT
+954 SAEITVDDLKKKLAE

>member
-1 MRTKILIVCLGLV
+1 MKKSILIVCLGFI
-14 SLGVQIKA
+14 SLD
-22 VNEIRMNQVQAN
+22 ML
-34 KQAQRSDSPLSLSL
+34 AQGSDSPLSLSL
-48 AGEWSV
+48 AGEWNV
-54 MLGDA
+54 TLGDA
-59 KEVRHAMLPG
+59 KEVKHAMLPG

-194 ISLKQVELKAGQKLI
+194 ISLKQVELKAGQKLK
-209 SWERLSSKAEKGV
+209 S
-222 DAEEQD
+222 
-228 AYLFDNDKY
+228 
-237 LLVGMVQ
+237 GMVQ

-259 DFHIEGA
+259 DFRIEGA

-390 KEFVDDFREIAPDKY
+390 KEFVDDFREIAPHKY

-430 IGGEDWGKYNTH
+430 IGGEGWGKYNIH

-477 SPQPWQRQD
+477 SPQPWQRQE

-533 RRLAAAGMLSQSDD
+533 RRLAAAGMLSQADD

-562 DIEMDLRTRNMAGF
+562 DIEMDLRTKNMAGF

-586 QGSAYVG
+586 QGSAFVG
-593 ILDAFMESKGITTP
+593 ILDAFMESKGITTAN
-607 EEWRQWC
+607 EWHQWC
-614 SPVVPLLVTD
+614 SSVVPLLVTD
-624 RFCYEENDTM
+624 RFCYDENEM
-634 KAKIQIA
+634 MNAKVQIA

-650 KKVEWKLDYAKDE
+650 KKLVWKLDYALDE
-663 RYPNVSSVA
+663 NFGDDAAPNA
-672 ETLTHL
+672 GANIDRF
-678 NQPSPLAQGEITI
+678 NQPSPLAQGEIPIT
-691 HTDEEGWI
+691 TDEEGLI
-699 DVGEIVHKM
+699 DIGEIHHKM
-708 KVKANGIDDGDGK
+708 KVMADGFNDGNGT
-721 CLDVYVGSRKLTLSL
+721 CLDVKIPSRKVILTLDID
-736 YIYEGELDATRY
+736 YGRYDARRHR
-748 SNTYDL
+748 NTYDL
-754 WVYTTPKNINY
+754 WIYTTEKSLDIY
-765 LKKQVVIVKDL
+765 KKGVVITSDL
-776 TSDVVK
+776 TDEVAK
-782 KLEKGAKILWLPTT
+782 KLEKGAKVLWMPTT
-796 SNHFVAS
+796 SKNFVAS
-803 DATLSQAS
+803 ADTISQAG

-841 KVSPGTLGILTNPT
+841 TVSPGTLGILTNPK
-855 HPLFRD
+855 HPIFCD

-880 PLVLDNFPKD
+880 PLVLDNFAKGVK
-890 YRPIVQV
+890 PIVQV

-916 KGKLLVCMSDLE
+916 AGKLLVCMSDLE

-940 ESVLDYMLSGDFHP
+940 ESVLSYMRSPEFAP
-954 SSEMTMEELKKTLAT
+954 QSEITIANLRKKLKE
-969 EPRKITM
+969 EPRQISL

>member
-1 MRTKILIVCLGLV
+1 MKKSILIVCLGFI
-14 SLGVQIKA
+14 SLD
-22 VNEIRMNQVQAN
+22 ML
-34 KQAQRSDSPLSLSL
+34 AQGSDSPLSLSL
-48 AGEWSV
+48 AGEWNV
-54 MLGDA
+54 TLGDA

-194 ISLKQVELKAGQKLI
+194 ISLKQVELKAGQKLK
-209 SWERLSSKAEKGV
+209 S
-222 DAEEQD
+222 
-228 AYLFDNDKY
+228 
-237 LLVGMVQ
+237 GMVQ
-244 SESRQYTGKVLPCFR
+244 SESRQYTGKVLPCFK

-343 GSFDDKDETLM
+343 GSFDDKDEKLM

-430 IGGEDWGKYNTH
+430 IGGEGWGKYNTH

-477 SPQPWQRQD
+477 SPQPWQKQD

-533 RRLAAAGMLSQSDD
+533 RRLAAAGMLSQADD

-562 DIEMDLRTRNMAGF
+562 DIEMDLRTKNMAGF

-586 QGSAYVG
+586 QGSAFVG
-593 ILDAFMESKGITTP
+593 ILDAFMESKGITTAN
-607 EEWRQWC
+607 EWHQWC
-614 SPVVPLLVTD
+614 SSVVPLLVTD
-624 RFCYEENDTM
+624 RFCYDENEM
-634 KAKIQIA
+634 MNAKVQIA

-650 KKVEWKLDYAKDE
+650 KKLVWKLDYALDE
-663 RYPNVSSVA
+663 NFGDDAAPNA
-672 ETLTHL
+672 GANIDRF
-678 NQPSPLAQGEITI
+678 NQPSPLAQGEIPIT
-691 HTDEEGWI
+691 TDEEGLI
-699 DVGEIVHKM
+699 DIGEIHHKM
-708 KVKANGIDDGDGK
+708 KVMADGFNDGNGT
-721 CLDVYVGSRKLTLSL
+721 CLDVKIPSRKVILTLDID
-736 YIYEGELDATRY
+736 YGRYDARRHR
-748 SNTYDL
+748 NTYDL
-754 WVYTTPKNINY
+754 WIYTTEKNLDIY
-765 LKKQVVIVKDL
+765 KEGVVITSDL
-776 TSDVVK
+776 TDEVAK
-782 KLEKGAKILWLPTT
+782 KLEKGAKVLWMPTT
-796 SNHFVAS
+796 SKNFVAS
-803 DATLSQAS
+803 ADTLSQAS

-841 KVSPGTLGILTNPT
+841 TVSPGTLGILTNPK
-855 HPLFRD
+855 HPIFCD

-880 PLVLDNFPKD
+880 PLVLDNFAKGVK
-890 YRPIVQV
+890 PIVQV

-916 KGKLLVCMSDLE
+916 AGKLLVCMSDLE

-940 ESVLDYMLSGDFHP
+940 ESVLSYMRSPEFAP
-954 SSEMTMEELKKTLAT
+954 QSEITIAGLRKKLKE
-969 EPRKITM
+969 EPRQISL